1 MKQKLCALLLSAS
14 MLSSLAV
21 PAFAV
26 DASETNAPPSQTP
39 GEDVVYLGVENYG
52 KVTKDEKETFKHRFF
67 VDGAEKTFTIP
78 ADGGKFEIQNKLQ
91 EGYIYDVT
99 IEDGQIT
106 AAEME
111 EGDVAGVLT
120 KVWTDDDSDWRIK
133 VDNESF
139 TINKDAELY
148 DITSKA
154 GGATVQDIKFN
165 ELKQNETVRIVVDS
179 DDHVT
184 KLFRMFIA
192 EDYTAP
198 VSGVPGK
205 QTLKNFLATAMEPVG
220 TALYVYG
227 GTWDWQ
233 DVNSSNQA
241 MTIGLSQSWI
251 DFFQSQ
257 DANYT
262 YKNSANPSESY
273 YPHNAWNQYYYAGI
287 DCSAFVGWSVYN
299 VMNTENSTV
308 ADSNGYVMSATK
320 QAKNFAQTQGW
331 GTWEQKAP
339 FKPEDF
345 KTGDIF
351 SMNGHVWI
359 CLGKCADGSLV
370 ILHSTPSDSING
382 QGGGGVQIN
391 GVGDSENCQ
400 AVKLAEEYMSK
411 YYPQWWDRYHEVY
424 KNFDDYTKYE
434 GENAGK
440 FSWDLKNTLADPDG
454 YANMS
459 ADEILADLFDTYHGE
474 AVYLGVKGYGDR
486 NTNWDHKPTF
496 QHQFFV
502 DGDVRTFTVDADA
515 TYSLQ
520 NQLMEGYVYDIDV
533 TANEVTDVELK
544 DKGHANV
551 VMGEVTAIGKDTITV
566 DGKTLNTADSKTYE
580 ITSKAGGS
588 SVKAASVKVGDS
600 VKVMVNGDQAK
611 TVYKAFVAEEY
622 KAPVSGTP
630 GEKTLK
636 NFLATALT
644 PVGTSLYVYGGSWD
658 WQDVNSSNQSMTIGL
673 SQSWIDFFQSQDAN
687 YTYKYNDDHSESYY
701 PHEQWNQYYYG
712 GIDCSAFVGWSVYN
726 TMHTTN
732 GSVANGDKG
741 YVMSATQ
748 QAKNFAETQKWG
760 TWSQEKPFKPEHFKT
775 GDVFSMN
782 GHVWICLGKCED
794 GSLVILHS
802 TPSDS
807 INGQG
812 GGGVQINGVGDSENC
827 QAVKLAEEY
836 MSKYYPQWWDRYHEV
851 YKNFDDYTK
860 YEGENAGKFSWDL
873 KNTLADPDGYANKK
887 ADEILADLFEG
898 ITIPQQTMEAVYLGV
913 ENYGTVTKN
922 EKESFKHRFF
932 IDGDIKTYTIPA
944 DGGKFE
950 IQNQLQEGYIYD
962 ITVKDEAQV
971 IDVELKDKGH
981 SNVVMGEVTAI
992 GNDTITVNGKTLNT
1006 ADSKTYEITSKAGG
1020 SSVKAATVA
1029 VGDTVKVMVNGDQA
1043 ETVYKAFV
1051 AEEYKAPVSGTP
1063 GKKTLKNFLATAMEP
1078 VGTALYVYGGTWDW
1092 QDVNSSNQSMTI
1104 GLSQSWID
1112 FFQSQDK
1119 TYHYKNPN
1127 PAESYYPHN
1136 AWNQYYYAG
1145 IDCSG
1150 YVGWSVYNLMN
1161 TENSTV
1167 ADNKG
1172 YVMSATGQAKNFAE
1186 VQKWGTFDSGKLKL
1200 KEDGNP
1206 YTDSQGRTYRTF
1218 ADSDFTPGD
1227 IFSMNGHVWI
1237 SLGTCQDGSIVFM
1250 HSTPNTTNGA
1260 GVQISAIGPDKN
1272 CEAYKLANQYMNK
1285 YFPQWSERY
1294 GDQVLCLSFDSY
1306 TDVREK
1312 TDAGKFS
1319 WDLDGVISDPDGYAD
1334 MTPAE
1339 ILADLFHENT
1349 GSSSGGSDHSD
1360 PTYAIRASAGKGGS
1374 ISPKGTVRVEKND
1387 SKTYTI
1393 TADKGYVIADVT
1405 VNGKSVGAV
1414 DSYTFK
1420 NVTSDQ
1426 TIRATFALEGAAE
1439 QPGFSDVSKNDWFYD
1454 AVQDA
1459 VDMGLMAGVSADRF
1473 DPKGTVTRA
1482 MVAQILYAREGKPTV
1497 SGAAAISDVPA
1508 NAWFHNAMQ
1517 WAKGQGVIAGY
1528 PDGRMDPNAPV
1539 TREQLA
1545 VILHSYAQKKG
1556 MNVSKT
1562 ADLSGYADSAAV
1574 SVWAKDAMSWAVGS
1588 GLISGRSASTLA
1600 PAGSATRAECAV
1612 IFTQMFQK

>member
-99 IEDGQIT
+99 IDGDQIT

-120 KVWTDDDSDWRIK
+120 KVWTDDDGDWRIK

-205 QTLKNFLATAMEPVG
+205 QTLKNFLATALTPVG
-220 TALYVYG
+220 TSLYVYG
-227 GTWDWQ
+227 GSWDWQ

-299 VMNTENSTV
+299 VMNTEDSTV
-308 ADSNGYVMSATK
+308 ADNTGYVMSATK
-320 QAKNFAQTQGW
+320 QAKNFAEVQKW
-331 GTWEQKAP
+331 GTWSQEKP
-339 FKPEDF
+339 FKPEHF
-345 KTGDIF
+345 QTGDIF

-359 CLGKCADGSLV
+359 CLGKCEDGSLV

-391 GVGDSENCQ
+391 GVGESKDCQ

-459 ADEILADLFDTYHGE
+459 ADQILADLFDTYHGE
-474 AVYLGVKGYGDR
+474 AVYLGVNGYGDR

-502 DGDVRTFTVDADA
+502 DGDVRTFTVNDEKD
-515 TYSLQ
+515 YSLQ

-544 DKGHANV
+544 DKGHSNV
-551 VMGEVTAIGKDTITV
+551 VMGEVTAIGNDTITV
-566 DGKTLNTADSKTYE
+566 DGKTLNTANAKTYE

-588 SVKAASVKVGDS
+588 SVKDATVKVGDT

-611 TVYKAFVAEEY
+611 TVYKTFVAEEY

-658 WQDVNSSNQSMTIGL
+658 WQDVNSSNQAMTIGL

-687 YTYKYNDDHSESYY
+687 YTYKYNADHSESYY
-701 PHEQWNQYYYG
+701 PHEQWNQYYYA

-748 QAKNFAETQKWG
+748 QAKNFANEQGWG
-760 TWSQEKPFKPEHFKT
+760 TWEQKAPFKPEDFKT
-775 GDVFSMN
+775 GDIFSMN

-836 MSKYYPQWWDRYHEV
+836 MSKYYPQWWERYHKV
-851 YKNFDDYTK
+851 YKNFKDYTK
-860 YEGENAGKFSWDL
+860 YSGDAAGKFSW
-873 KNTLADPDGYANKK
+873 TLGGTLTDPDGYANMS
-887 ADEILADLFEG
+887 ADEILADLF
-898 ITIPQQTMEAVYLGV
+898 
-913 ENYGTVTKN
+913 
-922 EKESFKHRFF
+922 
-932 IDGDIKTYTIPA
+932 
-944 DGGKFE
+944 
-950 IQNQLQEGYIYD
+950 
-962 ITVKDEAQV
+962 
-971 IDVELKDKGH
+971 
-981 SNVVMGEVTAI
+981 
-992 GNDTITVNGKTLNT
+992 
-1006 ADSKTYEITSKAGG
+1006 
-1020 SSVKAATVA
+1020 
-1029 VGDTVKVMVNGDQA
+1029 
-1043 ETVYKAFV
+1043 
-1051 AEEYKAPVSGTP
+1051 
-1063 GKKTLKNFLATAMEP
+1063 
-1078 VGTALYVYGGTWDW
+1078 
-1092 QDVNSSNQSMTI
+1092 QDVRY
-1104 GLSQSWID
+1104 ID
-1112 FFQSQDK
+1112 ASANNGGVISPEGRTNLTRGDSV
-1119 TYHYKNPN
+1119 TYSITPF
-1127 PAESYYPHN
+1127 
-1136 AWNQYYYAG
+1136 
-1145 IDCSG
+1145 SG
-1150 YVGWSVYNLMN
+1150 YHISDVTVDGQSVGAV
-1161 TENSTV
+1161 
-1167 ADNKG
+1167 
-1172 YVMSATGQAKNFAE
+1172 
-1186 VQKWGTFDSGKLKL
+1186 
-1200 KEDGNP
+1200 
-1206 YTDSQGRTYRTF
+1206 
-1218 ADSDFTPGD
+1218 
-1227 IFSMNGHVWI
+1227 
-1237 SLGTCQDGSIVFM
+1237 
-1250 HSTPNTTNGA
+1250 
-1260 GVQISAIGPDKN
+1260 
-1272 CEAYKLANQYMNK
+1272 
-1285 YFPQWSERY
+1285 
-1294 GDQVLCLSFDSY
+1294 DSY
-1306 TDVREK
+1306 TFDNV
-1312 TDAGKFS
+1312 TDNHTIAVTFARDSGGNS
-1319 WDLDGVISDPDGYAD
+1319 G
-1334 MTPAE
+1334 
-1339 ILADLFHENT
+1339 
-1349 GSSSGGSDHSD
+1349 GGSDHSD

-1393 TADKGYVIADVT
+1393 TADKGYAIADVT

-1426 TIRATFALEGAAE
+1426 TIHATFALEGAVE
-1439 QPGFSDVSKNDWFYD
+1439 QSGFADVSKNDWFYD

-1459 VDMGLMAGVSADRF
+1459 VDMGLMAGVSANRF

-1482 MVAQILYAREGKPTV
+1482 MVAQVLYAREGKPAV
-1497 SGAAAISDVPA
+1497 SSAAAISDVPA
-1508 NAWFHNAMQ
+1508 NAWFHDAMQ
-1517 WAKGQGVIAGY
+1517 WAKAQGVIAGY
-1528 PDGRMDPNAPV
+1528 PDGRMEPNAPV

-1545 VILHSYAQKKG
+1545 VILHSYAQKKD
-1556 MNVSKT
+1556 MDLSKT
-1562 ADLSGYADSAAV
+1562 AGLAGYADAADV

>member
-1 MKQKLCALLLSAS
+1 MKKKLCALLLSAS

-21 PAFAV
+21 PAFA
-26 DASETNAPPSQTP
+26 AESGNAPRAAI
-39 GEDVVYLGVENYG
+39 GDDAVYLGVKDYG
-52 KVTKDEKETFKHRFF
+52 RVTKDEKESFEHRFF
-67 VDGAEKTFTIP
+67 VDGHEETFTIP
-78 ADGGKFEIQNKLQ
+78 ADGGKFELQNKLQ
-91 EGYIYDVT
+91 EGYIYDITISGYTVT
-99 IEDGQIT
+99 G
-106 AAEME
+106 AEME

-120 KVWTDDDSDWRIK
+120 KVWTDDDGDWRIK

-165 ELKQNETVRIVVDS
+165 ELKQDETVRIVVDS

-205 QTLKNFLATAMEPVG
+205 LTLKNFLATAMEPVG

-299 VMNTENSTV
+299 VMNTEDSTV
-308 ADSNGYVMSATK
+308 ADNTGYVMSATK
-320 QAKNFAQTQGW
+320 QAKNFAEVQKW
-331 GTWEQKAP
+331 GTWSQEKP
-339 FKPEDF
+339 FKPDHF
-345 KTGDIF
+345 QTGDIF

-359 CLGKCADGSLV
+359 CLGKCDDGSLV

-400 AVKLAEEYMSK
+400 AVKLAEKYMSQ
-411 YYPQWWDRYHEVY
+411 YYPQWWERYHKVY
-424 KNFDDYTKYE
+424 KSFDSYTKY
-434 GENAGK
+434 
-440 FSWDLKNTLADPDG
+440 S
-454 YANMS
+454 
-459 ADEILADLFDTYHGE
+459 
-474 AVYLGVKGYGDR
+474 
-486 NTNWDHKPTF
+486 
-496 QHQFFV
+496 
-502 DGDVRTFTVDADA
+502 
-515 TYSLQ
+515 
-520 NQLMEGYVYDIDV
+520 
-533 TANEVTDVELK
+533 
-544 DKGHANV
+544 
-551 VMGEVTAIGKDTITV
+551 GKD
-566 DGKTLNTADSKTYE
+566 
-580 ITSKAGGS
+580 
-588 SVKAASVKVGDS
+588 
-600 VKVMVNGDQAK
+600 
-611 TVYKAFVAEEY
+611 
-622 KAPVSGTP
+622 
-630 GEKTLK
+630 
-636 NFLATALT
+636 
-644 PVGTSLYVYGGSWD
+644 
-658 WQDVNSSNQSMTIGL
+658 
-673 SQSWIDFFQSQDAN
+673 
-687 YTYKYNDDHSESYY
+687 
-701 PHEQWNQYYYG
+701 
-712 GIDCSAFVGWSVYN
+712 
-726 TMHTTN
+726 
-732 GSVANGDKG
+732 
-741 YVMSATQ
+741 
-748 QAKNFAETQKWG
+748 
-760 TWSQEKPFKPEHFKT
+760 
-775 GDVFSMN
+775 
-782 GHVWICLGKCED
+782 
-794 GSLVILHS
+794 
-802 TPSDS
+802 
-807 INGQG
+807 
-812 GGGVQINGVGDSENC
+812 
-827 QAVKLAEEY
+827 
-836 MSKYYPQWWDRYHEV
+836 
-851 YKNFDDYTK
+851 
-860 YEGENAGKFSWDL
+860 AGKFSWDL

-971 IDVELKDKGH
+971 VDVELKDKGH
-981 SNVVMGEVTAI
+981 NDVVMGEVTAI
-992 GNDTITVNGKTLNT
+992 GENTITVNGKTLNT

>member
-1 MKQKLCALLLSAS
+1 MKKKLCALLLSAS

-26 DASETNAPPSQTP
+26 DASETNAPPRQTD
-39 GEDVVYLGVENYG
+39 GEDVVYLGVKDYG
-52 KVTKDEKETFKHRFF
+52 TVTKDDKENFVHRFSVDGKEKE
-67 VDGAEKTFTIP
+67 FTIP

-99 IEDGQIT
+99 IDDGQIT

-120 KVWTDDDSDWRIK
+120 KVKSASKQIYI
-133 VDNESF
+133 DNESF
-139 TINKDAELY
+139 TVNDDAELY
-148 DITSKA
+148 DIDAQA
-154 GGATVQDIKFN
+154 GGATVTKITFD
-165 ELKQNETVRIVVDS
+165 ELKVNDTVRIVVDS

-184 KLFRMFIA
+184 KLFRMFVA

-205 QTLKNFLATAMEPVG
+205 LTLKNFLATAMEPVG
-220 TALYVYG
+220 TALYIYG

-233 DVNSSNQA
+233 DAASSNQA
-241 MTIGLSQSWI
+241 STIGLSQSWI

-257 DANYT
+257 NADYT
-262 YKNSANPSESY
+262 YKNEANPSESY

-287 DCSAFVGWSVYN
+287 DCSAYVAWAAYN
-299 VMNTENSTV
+299 IMNTESGNE
-308 ADSNGYVMSATK
+308 GYVMSSTK
-320 QAKNFAQTQGW
+320 MAKNFAEEQGW
-331 GTWEQKAP
+331 GTWEQKDFTPAD
-339 FKPEDF
+339 FKP
-345 KTGDIF
+345 GDIF

-359 CLGKCADGSLV
+359 CLGKCDDGSLV

-400 AVKLAEEYMSK
+400 AVKLAEKYMSQ
-411 YYPQWWDRYHEVY
+411 YYPQWWERYHKVY
-424 KNFDDYTKYE
+424 KSFDSYTKY
-434 GENAGK
+434 
-440 FSWDLKNTLADPDG
+440 S
-454 YANMS
+454 
-459 ADEILADLFDTYHGE
+459 
-474 AVYLGVKGYGDR
+474 
-486 NTNWDHKPTF
+486 
-496 QHQFFV
+496 
-502 DGDVRTFTVDADA
+502 
-515 TYSLQ
+515 
-520 NQLMEGYVYDIDV
+520 
-533 TANEVTDVELK
+533 
-544 DKGHANV
+544 
-551 VMGEVTAIGKDTITV
+551 GKD
-566 DGKTLNTADSKTYE
+566 
-580 ITSKAGGS
+580 
-588 SVKAASVKVGDS
+588 
-600 VKVMVNGDQAK
+600 
-611 TVYKAFVAEEY
+611 
-622 KAPVSGTP
+622 
-630 GEKTLK
+630 
-636 NFLATALT
+636 
-644 PVGTSLYVYGGSWD
+644 
-658 WQDVNSSNQSMTIGL
+658 
-673 SQSWIDFFQSQDAN
+673 
-687 YTYKYNDDHSESYY
+687 
-701 PHEQWNQYYYG
+701 
-712 GIDCSAFVGWSVYN
+712 
-726 TMHTTN
+726 
-732 GSVANGDKG
+732 
-741 YVMSATQ
+741 
-748 QAKNFAETQKWG
+748 
-760 TWSQEKPFKPEHFKT
+760 
-775 GDVFSMN
+775 
-782 GHVWICLGKCED
+782 
-794 GSLVILHS
+794 
-802 TPSDS
+802 
-807 INGQG
+807 
-812 GGGVQINGVGDSENC
+812 
-827 QAVKLAEEY
+827 
-836 MSKYYPQWWDRYHEV
+836 
-851 YKNFDDYTK
+851 
-860 YEGENAGKFSWDL
+860 AGKFSWDL

-1119 TYHYKNPN
+1119 TYHYKNPD

-1172 YVMSATGQAKNFAE
+1172 YVMSATKQAGVFASNE
-1186 VQKWGTFDSGKLKL
+1186 GWGTMDMGDVLMDETTGKPWVD
-1200 KEDGNP
+1200 EDG
-1206 YTDSQGRTYRTF
+1206 DGRRIYEGHEF
-1218 ADSDFTPGD
+1218 KPGD

-1237 SLGTCQDGSIVFM
+1237 SLGTCKDGSIVFM

-1260 GVQISAIGPDKN
+1260 GVQISAIGPNKN

-1294 GDQVLCLSFDSY
+1294 GDQVLCLTFDSY
-1306 TDVREK
+1306 TKVYGDY
-1312 TDAGKFS
+1312 AGKFS
-1319 WDLDGVISDPDGYAD
+1319 WNLKNGVISDPDGYAD

-1393 TADKGYVIADVT
+1393 TADKGYAIADVT

-1588 GLISGRSASTLA
+1588 GLISGRSATTLA

>member
-1 MKQKLCALLLSAS
+1 MKKKLCALLLSAS

-26 DASETNAPPSQTP
+26 DASETNAPPRQTD
-39 GEDVVYLGVENYG
+39 GEDVVYLGVKDYG
-52 KVTKDEKETFKHRFF
+52 TVTKDDKENFVHRFSVDGKEKE
-67 VDGAEKTFTIP
+67 FTIP

-99 IEDGQIT
+99 IDDGQIT

-120 KVWTDDDSDWRIK
+120 KVKSASKQIYI
-133 VDNESF
+133 DNESF
-139 TINKDAELY
+139 TVNDDAELY
-148 DITSKA
+148 DIDAQA
-154 GGATVQDIKFN
+154 GGATVTKITFD
-165 ELKQNETVRIVVDS
+165 ELKVNDTVRIVVDS

-184 KLFRMFIA
+184 KLFRMFVA

-205 QTLKNFLATAMEPVG
+205 LTLKNFLATAMEPVG
-220 TALYVYG
+220 TALYIYG

-233 DVNSSNQA
+233 DAASSNQA
-241 MTIGLSQSWI
+241 STIGLSQSWI

-257 DANYT
+257 NADYT
-262 YKNSANPSESY
+262 YKNEANPSESY

-287 DCSAFVGWSVYN
+287 DCSAYVAWAAYN
-299 VMNTENSTV
+299 IMNTESGNE
-308 ADSNGYVMSATK
+308 GYVMSSTK
-320 QAKNFAQTQGW
+320 MAKNFAEEQGW
-331 GTWEQKAP
+331 GTWEQKDFTPAD
-339 FKPEDF
+339 FKP
-345 KTGDIF
+345 GDIF

-359 CLGKCADGSLV
+359 CLGKCDDGSLV

-400 AVKLAEEYMSK
+400 AVKLAEKYMSQ
-411 YYPQWWDRYHEVY
+411 YYPQWWERYHKVY
-424 KNFDDYTKYE
+424 KSFDSYTKY
-434 GENAGK
+434 
-440 FSWDLKNTLADPDG
+440 S
-454 YANMS
+454 
-459 ADEILADLFDTYHGE
+459 
-474 AVYLGVKGYGDR
+474 
-486 NTNWDHKPTF
+486 
-496 QHQFFV
+496 
-502 DGDVRTFTVDADA
+502 
-515 TYSLQ
+515 
-520 NQLMEGYVYDIDV
+520 
-533 TANEVTDVELK
+533 
-544 DKGHANV
+544 
-551 VMGEVTAIGKDTITV
+551 GKD
-566 DGKTLNTADSKTYE
+566 
-580 ITSKAGGS
+580 
-588 SVKAASVKVGDS
+588 
-600 VKVMVNGDQAK
+600 
-611 TVYKAFVAEEY
+611 
-622 KAPVSGTP
+622 
-630 GEKTLK
+630 
-636 NFLATALT
+636 
-644 PVGTSLYVYGGSWD
+644 
-658 WQDVNSSNQSMTIGL
+658 
-673 SQSWIDFFQSQDAN
+673 
-687 YTYKYNDDHSESYY
+687 
-701 PHEQWNQYYYG
+701 
-712 GIDCSAFVGWSVYN
+712 
-726 TMHTTN
+726 
-732 GSVANGDKG
+732 
-741 YVMSATQ
+741 
-748 QAKNFAETQKWG
+748 
-760 TWSQEKPFKPEHFKT
+760 
-775 GDVFSMN
+775 
-782 GHVWICLGKCED
+782 
-794 GSLVILHS
+794 
-802 TPSDS
+802 
-807 INGQG
+807 
-812 GGGVQINGVGDSENC
+812 
-827 QAVKLAEEY
+827 
-836 MSKYYPQWWDRYHEV
+836 
-851 YKNFDDYTK
+851 
-860 YEGENAGKFSWDL
+860 AGKFSWDL

-944 DGGKFE
+944 DGSKFE

-971 IDVELKDKGH
+971 VDVELKDKGH
-981 SNVVMGEVTAI
+981 NDVVMGEVTAI
-992 GNDTITVNGKTLNT
+992 GENTITVNGKTLNT

-1172 YVMSATGQAKNFAE
+1172 YVMSATKQAGVFASNE
-1186 VQKWGTFDSGKLKL
+1186 GWGTMDMGDVLMDETTGKPWVD
-1200 KEDGNP
+1200 EDG
-1206 YTDSQGRTYRTF
+1206 DGRRIYEGHEF
-1218 ADSDFTPGD
+1218 KPGD

-1237 SLGTCQDGSIVFM
+1237 SLGTCKDGSIVFM

-1260 GVQISAIGPDKN
+1260 GVQISAIGPNKN

-1294 GDQVLCLSFDSY
+1294 GDQVLCLTFDSY
-1306 TDVREK
+1306 TKVYGDY
-1312 TDAGKFS
+1312 AGKFS
-1319 WDLDGVISDPDGYAD
+1319 WNLKNGVISDPDGYAD

-1393 TADKGYVIADVT
+1393 TADKGYAIADVT

>member
-1 MKQKLCALLLSAS
+1 MKKKLCALLLSAS

-21 PAFAV
+21 PAFA
-26 DASETNAPPSQTP
+26 AESGNAPRAAI
-39 GEDVVYLGVENYG
+39 GDDAVYLGVKDYG
-52 KVTKDEKETFKHRFF
+52 RVTKDEKESFEHRFF
-67 VDGAEKTFTIP
+67 VDGHEETFTIP
-78 ADGGKFEIQNKLQ
+78 ADGGKFELQNKLQ
-91 EGYIYDVT
+91 EGYIYDITISGYTVT
-99 IEDGQIT
+99 G
-106 AAEME
+106 AEME

-120 KVWTDDDSDWRIK
+120 KVWTDDDGDWRIK

-165 ELKQNETVRIVVDS
+165 ELKQDETVRIVVDS

-205 QTLKNFLATAMEPVG
+205 LTLKNFLATAMEPVG

-299 VMNTENSTV
+299 VMNTEDSTV
-308 ADSNGYVMSATK
+308 ADNTGYVMSATK

-345 KTGDIF
+345 KTGDI
-351 SMNGHVWI
+351 
-359 CLGKCADGSLV
+359 
-370 ILHSTPSDSING
+370 
-382 QGGGGVQIN
+382 
-391 GVGDSENCQ
+391 
-400 AVKLAEEYMSK
+400 
-411 YYPQWWDRYHEVY
+411 
-424 KNFDDYTKYE
+424 
-434 GENAGK
+434 
-440 FSWDLKNTLADPDG
+440 
-454 YANMS
+454 
-459 ADEILADLFDTYHGE
+459 
-474 AVYLGVKGYGDR
+474 
-486 NTNWDHKPTF
+486 
-496 QHQFFV
+496 
-502 DGDVRTFTVDADA
+502 
-515 TYSLQ
+515 
-520 NQLMEGYVYDIDV
+520 
-533 TANEVTDVELK
+533 
-544 DKGHANV
+544 
-551 VMGEVTAIGKDTITV
+551 
-566 DGKTLNTADSKTYE
+566 
-580 ITSKAGGS
+580 
-588 SVKAASVKVGDS
+588 
-600 VKVMVNGDQAK
+600 
-611 TVYKAFVAEEY
+611 
-622 KAPVSGTP
+622 
-630 GEKTLK
+630 
-636 NFLATALT
+636 
-644 PVGTSLYVYGGSWD
+644 
-658 WQDVNSSNQSMTIGL
+658 
-673 SQSWIDFFQSQDAN
+673 
-687 YTYKYNDDHSESYY
+687 
-701 PHEQWNQYYYG
+701 
-712 GIDCSAFVGWSVYN
+712 
-726 TMHTTN
+726 
-732 GSVANGDKG
+732 
-741 YVMSATQ
+741 
-748 QAKNFAETQKWG
+748 
-760 TWSQEKPFKPEHFKT
+760 
-775 GDVFSMN
+775 FSMN

-827 QAVKLAEEY
+827 QAVKLAEKY
-836 MSKYYPQWWDRYHEV
+836 MSQYYPQWWERYHKV
-851 YKNFDDYTK
+851 YKSFDSYTK
-860 YEGENAGKFSWDL
+860 YSGKDAGKFSWDL

-944 DGGKFE
+944 DGSKFE

-971 IDVELKDKGH
+971 VDVELKDKGH
-981 SNVVMGEVTAI
+981 NDVVMGEVTAI
-992 GNDTITVNGKTLNT
+992 GENTITVNGKTLNT

-1172 YVMSATGQAKNFAE
+1172 YVMSATKQAGVFASNE
-1186 VQKWGTFDSGKLKL
+1186 GWGTMDMGDVLMDETTGKPWVD
-1200 KEDGNP
+1200 EDG
-1206 YTDSQGRTYRTF
+1206 DGRRIYEGHEF
-1218 ADSDFTPGD
+1218 KPGD

-1237 SLGTCQDGSIVFM
+1237 SLGTCKDGSIVFM

-1260 GVQISAIGPDKN
+1260 GVQISAIGPNKN

-1294 GDQVLCLSFDSY
+1294 GDQVLCLTFDSY
-1306 TDVREK
+1306 TKVYGDY
-1312 TDAGKFS
+1312 AGKFS
-1319 WDLDGVISDPDGYAD
+1319 WNLKNGVISDPDGYAD

-1393 TADKGYVIADVT
+1393 TADKGYAIADVT
-1405 VNGKSVGAV
+1405 VNDKSVGAV

>member
-1 MKQKLCALLLSAS
+1 
-14 MLSSLAV
+14 
-21 PAFAV
+21 
-26 DASETNAPPSQTP
+26 
-39 GEDVVYLGVENYG
+39 
-52 KVTKDEKETFKHRFF
+52 
-67 VDGAEKTFTIP
+67 
-78 ADGGKFEIQNKLQ
+78 
-91 EGYIYDVT
+91 
-99 IEDGQIT
+99 
-106 AAEME
+106 
-111 EGDVAGVLT
+111 
-120 KVWTDDDSDWRIK
+120 
-133 VDNESF
+133 
-139 TINKDAELY
+139 
-148 DITSKA
+148 
-154 GGATVQDIKFN
+154 
-165 ELKQNETVRIVVDS
+165 
-179 DDHVT
+179 
-184 KLFRMFIA
+184 
-192 EDYTAP
+192 
-198 VSGVPGK
+198 
-205 QTLKNFLATAMEPVG
+205 
-220 TALYVYG
+220 
-227 GTWDWQ
+227 
-233 DVNSSNQA
+233 
-241 MTIGLSQSWI
+241 
-251 DFFQSQ
+251 
-257 DANYT
+257 
-262 YKNSANPSESY
+262 
-273 YPHNAWNQYYYAGI
+273 
-287 DCSAFVGWSVYN
+287 
-299 VMNTENSTV
+299 
-308 ADSNGYVMSATK
+308 
-320 QAKNFAQTQGW
+320 
-331 GTWEQKAP
+331 
-339 FKPEDF
+339 
-345 KTGDIF
+345 
-351 SMNGHVWI
+351 
-359 CLGKCADGSLV
+359 
-370 ILHSTPSDSING
+370 
-382 QGGGGVQIN
+382 
-391 GVGDSENCQ
+391 
-400 AVKLAEEYMSK
+400 
-411 YYPQWWDRYHEVY
+411 
-424 KNFDDYTKYE
+424 
-434 GENAGK
+434 
-440 FSWDLKNTLADPDG
+440 
-454 YANMS
+454 MS

-827 QAVKLAEEY
+827 QAVKLAEKY
-836 MSKYYPQWWDRYHEV
+836 MSQYYPQWWERYHKV
-851 YKNFDDYTK
+851 YKSFDSYTK
-860 YEGENAGKFSWDL
+860 YSGKDAGKFSWDL

-1172 YVMSATGQAKNFAE
+1172 YVMSATKQAGVFASNE
-1186 VQKWGTFDSGKLKL
+1186 GWGTMDMGDVLMDETTGKPWVD
-1200 KEDGNP
+1200 EDG
-1206 YTDSQGRTYRTF
+1206 DGRRIYEGHEF
-1218 ADSDFTPGD
+1218 KPGD

-1237 SLGTCQDGSIVFM
+1237 SLGTCKDGSIVFM

-1260 GVQISAIGPDKN
+1260 GVQISAIGPNKN

-1294 GDQVLCLSFDSY
+1294 GDQVLCLTFDSY
-1306 TDVREK
+1306 TKVYGDY
-1312 TDAGKFS
+1312 AGKFS
-1319 WDLDGVISDPDGYAD
+1319 WNLKNGVISDPDGYAD

-1393 TADKGYVIADVT
+1393 TADKGYAIADVT

>member
-1 MKQKLCALLLSAS
+1 MKKKLCALLLSAS

-21 PAFAV
+21 PAFA
-26 DASETNAPPSQTP
+26 AESGNAPRAAI
-39 GEDVVYLGVENYG
+39 GDDAVYLGVKDYG
-52 KVTKDEKETFKHRFF
+52 RVTKDEKESFEHRFF
-67 VDGAEKTFTIP
+67 VDGHEETFTIP
-78 ADGGKFEIQNKLQ
+78 ADGGKFELQNKLQ
-91 EGYIYDVT
+91 EGYIYDITISGYTVT
-99 IEDGQIT
+99 G
-106 AAEME
+106 AEME

-120 KVWTDDDSDWRIK
+120 KVWTDDDGDWRIK

-165 ELKQNETVRIVVDS
+165 ELKQDETVRIVVDS

-205 QTLKNFLATAMEPVG
+205 LTLKNFLATAMEPVG

-262 YKNSANPSESY
+262 YKYNADHSESY
-273 YPHNAWNQYYYAGI
+273 YPHEQWNQYYYAGI

-359 CLGKCADGSLV
+359 CLGKC
-370 ILHSTPSDSING
+370 
-382 QGGGGVQIN
+382 
-391 GVGDSENCQ
+391 
-400 AVKLAEEYMSK
+400 
-411 YYPQWWDRYHEVY
+411 
-424 KNFDDYTKYE
+424 
-434 GENAGK
+434 
-440 FSWDLKNTLADPDG
+440 
-454 YANMS
+454 
-459 ADEILADLFDTYHGE
+459 
-474 AVYLGVKGYGDR
+474 
-486 NTNWDHKPTF
+486 
-496 QHQFFV
+496 
-502 DGDVRTFTVDADA
+502 
-515 TYSLQ
+515 
-520 NQLMEGYVYDIDV
+520 
-533 TANEVTDVELK
+533 
-544 DKGHANV
+544 
-551 VMGEVTAIGKDTITV
+551 
-566 DGKTLNTADSKTYE
+566 
-580 ITSKAGGS
+580 
-588 SVKAASVKVGDS
+588 
-600 VKVMVNGDQAK
+600 
-611 TVYKAFVAEEY
+611 
-622 KAPVSGTP
+622 
-630 GEKTLK
+630 
-636 NFLATALT
+636 
-644 PVGTSLYVYGGSWD
+644 
-658 WQDVNSSNQSMTIGL
+658 
-673 SQSWIDFFQSQDAN
+673 
-687 YTYKYNDDHSESYY
+687 
-701 PHEQWNQYYYG
+701 
-712 GIDCSAFVGWSVYN
+712 
-726 TMHTTN
+726 
-732 GSVANGDKG
+732 
-741 YVMSATQ
+741 
-748 QAKNFAETQKWG
+748 
-760 TWSQEKPFKPEHFKT
+760 
-775 GDVFSMN
+775 
-782 GHVWICLGKCED
+782 ED

-827 QAVKLAEEY
+827 QAVKLAEKY
-836 MSKYYPQWWDRYHEV
+836 MSQYYPQWWERYHKV
-851 YKNFDDYTK
+851 YKSFDSYTK
-860 YEGENAGKFSWDL
+860 YSGKDAGKFSWDL

-944 DGGKFE
+944 DGSKFE

-971 IDVELKDKGH
+971 VDVELKDKGH
-981 SNVVMGEVTAI
+981 NDVVMGEVTAI
-992 GNDTITVNGKTLNT
+992 GENTITVNGKTLNT

-1172 YVMSATGQAKNFAE
+1172 YVMSATKQAGVFASNE
-1186 VQKWGTFDSGKLKL
+1186 GWGTMDMGDVLMDETTGKPWVD
-1200 KEDGNP
+1200 EDG
-1206 YTDSQGRTYRTF
+1206 DGRRIYEGHEF
-1218 ADSDFTPGD
+1218 KPGD

-1237 SLGTCQDGSIVFM
+1237 SLGTCKDGSIVFM

-1260 GVQISAIGPDKN
+1260 GVQISAIGPNKN

-1294 GDQVLCLSFDSY
+1294 GDQVLCLTFDSY
-1306 TDVREK
+1306 TKVYGDY
-1312 TDAGKFS
+1312 AGKFS
-1319 WDLDGVISDPDGYAD
+1319 WNLKNGVISDPDGYAD

-1393 TADKGYVIADVT
+1393 TADKGYAIADVT

>member
-1 MKQKLCALLLSAS
+1 MKKKLCALLLSAS

-26 DASETNAPPSQTP
+26 DASETNAPPRQTD
-39 GEDVVYLGVENYG
+39 GEDVVYLGVKDYG
-52 KVTKDEKETFKHRFF
+52 TVTKDDKENFVHRFSVDGKEKE
-67 VDGAEKTFTIP
+67 FTIP

-91 EGYIYDVT
+91 EGYIDEVT
-99 IEDGQIT
+99 IDDGQIT

-120 KVWTDDDSDWRIK
+120 KVKSASKQIYI
-133 VDNESF
+133 DNESF
-139 TINKDAELY
+139 TVNDDAELY
-148 DITSKA
+148 DIDAQA
-154 GGATVQDIKFN
+154 GGATVTKITFD
-165 ELKQNETVRIVVDS
+165 ELKVNDTVRIVVDS

-184 KLFRMFIA
+184 KLFRMFVA

-205 QTLKNFLATAMEPVG
+205 LTLKNFLATAMEPVG
-220 TALYVYG
+220 TALYIYG

-233 DVNSSNQA
+233 DAASSNQA
-241 MTIGLSQSWI
+241 STIGLSQSWI

-257 DANYT
+257 NADYT
-262 YKNSANPSESY
+262 YKNEANPSESY

-287 DCSAFVGWSVYN
+287 DCSAYVAWAAYN
-299 VMNTENSTV
+299 IMNTESGNE
-308 ADSNGYVMSATK
+308 GYVMSSTK
-320 QAKNFAQTQGW
+320 MAKNFAEEQGW
-331 GTWEQKAP
+331 GTWEQKDFTPAD
-339 FKPEDF
+339 FKP
-345 KTGDIF
+345 GDIF

-359 CLGKCADGSLV
+359 CLGKCDDGSLV

-400 AVKLAEEYMSK
+400 AVKLAEKYMSQ
-411 YYPQWWDRYHEVY
+411 YYPQWWERYHKVY
-424 KNFDDYTKYE
+424 KSFDSYTKY
-434 GENAGK
+434 
-440 FSWDLKNTLADPDG
+440 S
-454 YANMS
+454 
-459 ADEILADLFDTYHGE
+459 
-474 AVYLGVKGYGDR
+474 
-486 NTNWDHKPTF
+486 
-496 QHQFFV
+496 
-502 DGDVRTFTVDADA
+502 
-515 TYSLQ
+515 
-520 NQLMEGYVYDIDV
+520 
-533 TANEVTDVELK
+533 
-544 DKGHANV
+544 
-551 VMGEVTAIGKDTITV
+551 GKD
-566 DGKTLNTADSKTYE
+566 
-580 ITSKAGGS
+580 
-588 SVKAASVKVGDS
+588 
-600 VKVMVNGDQAK
+600 
-611 TVYKAFVAEEY
+611 
-622 KAPVSGTP
+622 
-630 GEKTLK
+630 
-636 NFLATALT
+636 
-644 PVGTSLYVYGGSWD
+644 
-658 WQDVNSSNQSMTIGL
+658 
-673 SQSWIDFFQSQDAN
+673 
-687 YTYKYNDDHSESYY
+687 
-701 PHEQWNQYYYG
+701 
-712 GIDCSAFVGWSVYN
+712 
-726 TMHTTN
+726 
-732 GSVANGDKG
+732 
-741 YVMSATQ
+741 
-748 QAKNFAETQKWG
+748 
-760 TWSQEKPFKPEHFKT
+760 
-775 GDVFSMN
+775 
-782 GHVWICLGKCED
+782 
-794 GSLVILHS
+794 
-802 TPSDS
+802 
-807 INGQG
+807 
-812 GGGVQINGVGDSENC
+812 
-827 QAVKLAEEY
+827 
-836 MSKYYPQWWDRYHEV
+836 
-851 YKNFDDYTK
+851 
-860 YEGENAGKFSWDL
+860 AGKFSWDL

-1172 YVMSATGQAKNFAE
+1172 YVMSATKQAGVFASNE
-1186 VQKWGTFDSGKLKL
+1186 GWGTMDMGDVLMDETTGKPWVD
-1200 KEDGNP
+1200 EDG
-1206 YTDSQGRTYRTF
+1206 DGRRIYEGHEF
-1218 ADSDFTPGD
+1218 KPGD

-1237 SLGTCQDGSIVFM
+1237 SLGTCKDGSIVFM

-1260 GVQISAIGPDKN
+1260 GVQISAIGPNKN

-1294 GDQVLCLSFDSY
+1294 GDQVLCLTFDSY
-1306 TDVREK
+1306 TKVYGDY
-1312 TDAGKFS
+1312 AGKFS
-1319 WDLDGVISDPDGYAD
+1319 WNLKNGVISDPDGYAD

-1393 TADKGYVIADVT
+1393 TADKGYAIADVT

-1588 GLISGRSASTLA
+1588 GLISGRSATTLA

>member
-1 MKQKLCALLLSAS
+1 MKKKLCALLLSAS

-26 DASETNAPPSQTP
+26 DASETNAPPRQTD
-39 GEDVVYLGVENYG
+39 GEDVVYLGVKDYG
-52 KVTKDEKETFKHRFF
+52 TVTKDDKENFVHRFSVDGKEKE
-67 VDGAEKTFTIP
+67 FTIP

-99 IEDGQIT
+99 IDDGQIT

-120 KVWTDDDSDWRIK
+120 KVKSASKQIYI
-133 VDNESF
+133 DNESF
-139 TINKDAELY
+139 TVNDDAELY
-148 DITSKA
+148 DIDAQA
-154 GGATVQDIKFN
+154 GGATVTKITFD
-165 ELKQNETVRIVVDS
+165 ELKVNDTVRIVVDS

-184 KLFRMFIA
+184 KLFRMFVA

-205 QTLKNFLATAMEPVG
+205 LTLKNFLATAMEPVG
-220 TALYVYG
+220 TALYIYG

-233 DVNSSNQA
+233 DAASSNQA
-241 MTIGLSQSWI
+241 STIGLSQSWI

-257 DANYT
+257 NADYT
-262 YKNSANPSESY
+262 YKNEANPSESY

-287 DCSAFVGWSVYN
+287 DCSAYVAWAAYN
-299 VMNTENSTV
+299 IMNTESGNE
-308 ADSNGYVMSATK
+308 GYVMSSTK
-320 QAKNFAQTQGW
+320 MAKNFAEEQGW
-331 GTWEQKAP
+331 GTWEQKDFTPAD
-339 FKPEDF
+339 FKP
-345 KTGDIF
+345 GDIF

-359 CLGKCADGSLV
+359 CLGKCDDGSLV

-400 AVKLAEEYMSK
+400 AVKLAEKYMSQ
-411 YYPQWWDRYHEVY
+411 YYPQWWERYHKVY
-424 KNFDDYTKYE
+424 KSFDSYTKY
-434 GENAGK
+434 
-440 FSWDLKNTLADPDG
+440 S
-454 YANMS
+454 
-459 ADEILADLFDTYHGE
+459 
-474 AVYLGVKGYGDR
+474 
-486 NTNWDHKPTF
+486 
-496 QHQFFV
+496 
-502 DGDVRTFTVDADA
+502 
-515 TYSLQ
+515 
-520 NQLMEGYVYDIDV
+520 
-533 TANEVTDVELK
+533 
-544 DKGHANV
+544 
-551 VMGEVTAIGKDTITV
+551 GKD
-566 DGKTLNTADSKTYE
+566 
-580 ITSKAGGS
+580 
-588 SVKAASVKVGDS
+588 
-600 VKVMVNGDQAK
+600 
-611 TVYKAFVAEEY
+611 
-622 KAPVSGTP
+622 
-630 GEKTLK
+630 
-636 NFLATALT
+636 
-644 PVGTSLYVYGGSWD
+644 
-658 WQDVNSSNQSMTIGL
+658 
-673 SQSWIDFFQSQDAN
+673 
-687 YTYKYNDDHSESYY
+687 
-701 PHEQWNQYYYG
+701 
-712 GIDCSAFVGWSVYN
+712 
-726 TMHTTN
+726 
-732 GSVANGDKG
+732 
-741 YVMSATQ
+741 
-748 QAKNFAETQKWG
+748 
-760 TWSQEKPFKPEHFKT
+760 
-775 GDVFSMN
+775 
-782 GHVWICLGKCED
+782 
-794 GSLVILHS
+794 
-802 TPSDS
+802 
-807 INGQG
+807 
-812 GGGVQINGVGDSENC
+812 
-827 QAVKLAEEY
+827 
-836 MSKYYPQWWDRYHEV
+836 
-851 YKNFDDYTK
+851 
-860 YEGENAGKFSWDL
+860 AGKFSWDL

-1172 YVMSATGQAKNFAE
+1172 YVMSATKQAGVFASNE
-1186 VQKWGTFDSGKLKL
+1186 GWGTMDMGDVLMDETTGKPWVD
-1200 KEDGNP
+1200 EDG
-1206 YTDSQGRTYRTF
+1206 DGRRIYEGHEF
-1218 ADSDFTPGD
+1218 KPGD

-1237 SLGTCQDGSIVFM
+1237 SLGTCKDGSIVFM

-1260 GVQISAIGPDKN
+1260 GVQISAIGPNKN

-1294 GDQVLCLSFDSY
+1294 GDQVLCLTFDSY
-1306 TDVREK
+1306 TKVYGDYP
-1312 TDAGKFS
+1312 GKFS
-1319 WDLDGVISDPDGYAD
+1319 WNLKNGVISDPDGYAD

-1393 TADKGYVIADVT
+1393 TADKGYAIADVT

-1588 GLISGRSASTLA
+1588 GLISGRSATTLA

>member
-1 MKQKLCALLLSAS
+1 MKKKLCALLLSAS

-26 DASETNAPPSQTP
+26 DASETNAPPRQTD
-39 GEDVVYLGVENYG
+39 GEDVVYLGVKDYG
-52 KVTKDEKETFKHRFF
+52 TVTKDDKENFVHRFSVDGKEKE
-67 VDGAEKTFTIP
+67 FTIP

-99 IEDGQIT
+99 IDDGQIT

-120 KVWTDDDSDWRIK
+120 KVKSASKQIYI
-133 VDNESF
+133 DNESF
-139 TINKDAELY
+139 TVNDDAELY
-148 DITSKA
+148 DIDAQA
-154 GGATVQDIKFN
+154 GGATVTKITFD
-165 ELKQNETVRIVVDS
+165 ELKVNDTVRIVVDS

-184 KLFRMFIA
+184 KLFRMFVA

-205 QTLKNFLATAMEPVG
+205 LTLKNFLATAMEPVG
-220 TALYVYG
+220 TALYIYG

-233 DVNSSNQA
+233 DAASSNQA
-241 MTIGLSQSWI
+241 STIGLSQSWI

-257 DANYT
+257 NADYT
-262 YKNSANPSESY
+262 YKNEANPSESY

-287 DCSAFVGWSVYN
+287 DCSAYVAWAAYN
-299 VMNTENSTV
+299 IMNTESGNE
-308 ADSNGYVMSATK
+308 GYVMSSTK
-320 QAKNFAQTQGW
+320 MAKNFAEEQGW
-331 GTWEQKAP
+331 GTWEQKDFTPAD
-339 FKPEDF
+339 FKP
-345 KTGDIF
+345 GDIF

-359 CLGKCADGSLV
+359 CLGKCDDGSLV

-400 AVKLAEEYMSK
+400 AVKLAEKYMSQ
-411 YYPQWWDRYHEVY
+411 YYPQWWERYHKVY
-424 KNFDDYTKYE
+424 KSFDSYTKY
-434 GENAGK
+434 
-440 FSWDLKNTLADPDG
+440 S
-454 YANMS
+454 
-459 ADEILADLFDTYHGE
+459 
-474 AVYLGVKGYGDR
+474 
-486 NTNWDHKPTF
+486 
-496 QHQFFV
+496 
-502 DGDVRTFTVDADA
+502 
-515 TYSLQ
+515 
-520 NQLMEGYVYDIDV
+520 
-533 TANEVTDVELK
+533 
-544 DKGHANV
+544 
-551 VMGEVTAIGKDTITV
+551 GKD
-566 DGKTLNTADSKTYE
+566 
-580 ITSKAGGS
+580 
-588 SVKAASVKVGDS
+588 
-600 VKVMVNGDQAK
+600 
-611 TVYKAFVAEEY
+611 
-622 KAPVSGTP
+622 
-630 GEKTLK
+630 
-636 NFLATALT
+636 
-644 PVGTSLYVYGGSWD
+644 
-658 WQDVNSSNQSMTIGL
+658 
-673 SQSWIDFFQSQDAN
+673 
-687 YTYKYNDDHSESYY
+687 
-701 PHEQWNQYYYG
+701 
-712 GIDCSAFVGWSVYN
+712 
-726 TMHTTN
+726 
-732 GSVANGDKG
+732 
-741 YVMSATQ
+741 
-748 QAKNFAETQKWG
+748 
-760 TWSQEKPFKPEHFKT
+760 
-775 GDVFSMN
+775 
-782 GHVWICLGKCED
+782 
-794 GSLVILHS
+794 
-802 TPSDS
+802 
-807 INGQG
+807 
-812 GGGVQINGVGDSENC
+812 
-827 QAVKLAEEY
+827 
-836 MSKYYPQWWDRYHEV
+836 
-851 YKNFDDYTK
+851 
-860 YEGENAGKFSWDL
+860 AGKFSWDL

-1172 YVMSATGQAKNFAE
+1172 YVMSATKQAGVFASNE
-1186 VQKWGTFDSGKLKL
+1186 GWGTMDMGDVLMDETTGKPWVD
-1200 KEDGNP
+1200 EDG
-1206 YTDSQGRTYRTF
+1206 DGRRIYEGHEF
-1218 ADSDFTPGD
+1218 KPGD

-1237 SLGTCQDGSIVFM
+1237 SLGTCKDGSIVFM

-1260 GVQISAIGPDKN
+1260 GVQISAIGPNKN

-1294 GDQVLCLSFDSY
+1294 GDQVLCLTFDSY
-1306 TDVREK
+1306 TKVYGDY
-1312 TDAGKFS
+1312 AGKFS
-1319 WDLDGVISDPDGYAD
+1319 WNLKNGVISDPDGYAD

-1393 TADKGYVIADVT
+1393 TADKGYAIADVT

-1473 DPKGTVTRA
+1473 DPKGIVTRA

-1588 GLISGRSASTLA
+1588 GLISGRSATTLA

>member
-1 MKQKLCALLLSAS
+1 M
-14 MLSSLAV
+14 
-21 PAFAV
+21 
-26 DASETNAPPSQTP
+26 
-39 GEDVVYLGVENYG
+39 ENYG
-52 KVTKDEKETFKHRFF
+52 KVTKNEKESFKHRFF
-67 VDGAEKTFTIP
+67 VDGQEKTFTIP

-99 IEDGQIT
+99 IADGQIT

-120 KVWTDDDSDWRIK
+120 DLNTDRKRIYVDS
-133 VDNESF
+133 ESF
-139 TINKDAELY
+139 TVNNDAELY
-148 DITSKA
+148 DITTKA
-154 GGATVQDIKFN
+154 GGATVAEIKFADLN
-165 ELKQNETVRIVVDS
+165 VGETVRIVVDE

-184 KLFRMFIA
+184 KLFRMFVA

-205 QTLKNFLATAMEPVG
+205 PTLKNFLATAMEPVG

-262 YKNSANPSESY
+262 YKNSDKPSESY
-273 YPHNAWNQYYYAGI
+273 YPHNAWNQYYYAGP
-287 DCSAFVGWSVYN
+287 DCSGYVGWSVYN
-299 VMNTENSTV
+299 LMNTQSGSV
-308 ADSNGYVMSATK
+308 ANGDKGYVMSATK
-320 QAKNFAQTQGW
+320 QAKNFAEEQDW
-331 GTWEQKAP
+331 GTIDYGDVKKNPDGSIFVEQGTDGASNKCHRTFQP
-339 FKPEDF
+339 DDFKP
-345 KTGDIF
+345 GDIF

-370 ILHSTPSDSING
+370 ILHSTPSDSINN

-391 GVGDSENCQ
+391 GVGGSEDCQ
-400 AVKLAEEYMSK
+400 AVKLAEKYMSK
-411 YYPQWWDRYHEVY
+411 YYPEWYSRYHKVY
-424 KNFDDYTKYE
+424 KNFDAYTTVKDNE
-434 GENAGK
+434 IADQPGTFKDPVGGK
-440 FSWDLKNTLADPDG
+440 FSWDLNGTLSDPDG
-454 YANMS
+454 YAGMS
-459 ADEILADLFDTYHGE
+459 ADEILADLF
-474 AVYLGVKGYGDR
+474 K
-486 NTNWDHKPTF
+486 
-496 QHQFFV
+496 
-502 DGDVRTFTVDADA
+502 DA
-515 TYSLQ
+515 
-520 NQLMEGYVYDIDV
+520 
-533 TANEVTDVELK
+533 K
-544 DKGHANV
+544 
-551 VMGEVTAIGKDTITV
+551 
-566 DGKTLNTADSKTYE
+566 
-580 ITSKAGGS
+580 
-588 SVKAASVKVGDS
+588 
-600 VKVMVNGDQAK
+600 
-611 TVYKAFVAEEY
+611 
-622 KAPVSGTP
+622 
-630 GEKTLK
+630 
-636 NFLATALT
+636 
-644 PVGTSLYVYGGSWD
+644 
-658 WQDVNSSNQSMTIGL
+658 
-673 SQSWIDFFQSQDAN
+673 
-687 YTYKYNDDHSESYY
+687 
-701 PHEQWNQYYYG
+701 
-712 GIDCSAFVGWSVYN
+712 
-726 TMHTTN
+726 
-732 GSVANGDKG
+732 
-741 YVMSATQ
+741 
-748 QAKNFAETQKWG
+748 
-760 TWSQEKPFKPEHFKT
+760 
-775 GDVFSMN
+775 
-782 GHVWICLGKCED
+782 
-794 GSLVILHS
+794 
-802 TPSDS
+802 
-807 INGQG
+807 
-812 GGGVQINGVGDSENC
+812 
-827 QAVKLAEEY
+827 
-836 MSKYYPQWWDRYHEV
+836 
-851 YKNFDDYTK
+851 
-860 YEGENAGKFSWDL
+860 
-873 KNTLADPDGYANKK
+873 
-887 ADEILADLFEG
+887 
-898 ITIPQQTMEAVYLGV
+898 IPQQTMEAVYLGV
-913 ENYGTVTKN
+913 EDYGTVTSK
-922 EKESFKHRFF
+922 EKENFRHRFF
-932 IDGDIKTYTIPA
+932 VDGDIKTYTIPA
-944 DGGKFE
+944 NEGKFVL
-950 IQNQLQEGYIYD
+950 QNQLQEGYVYD

-981 SNVVMGEVTAI
+981 NNVVMGEVTAI
-992 GNDTITVNGKTLNT
+992 GENTITVNGKTLNT

-1020 SSVKAATVA
+1020 SSVEVAAAVA
-1029 VGDTVKVMVNGDQA
+1029 VGDTVKVMVNGDNA
-1043 ETVYKAFV
+1043 ETIYKAFV
-1051 AEEYKAPVSGTP
+1051 AEEYKAPVSGKP

-1092 QDVNSSNQSMTI
+1092 QDVNSSNQAMTI
-1104 GLSQSWID
+1104 GLPQSWID
-1112 FFQSQDK
+1112 FFQSQDASY
-1119 TYHYKNPN
+1119 TYKNSDN
-1127 PAESYYPHN
+1127 PSESYYPHKS
-1136 AWNQYYYAG
+1136 WNQYYYAG
-1145 IDCSG
+1145 VDCSG
-1150 YVGWSVYNLMN
+1150 YVGWAVYNLMN

-1167 ADNKG
+1167 ANSEG
-1172 YVMSATGQAKNFAE
+1172 YVMSATKQAKNFAE
-1186 VQKWGTFDSGKLKL
+1186 AQNWGTFDSGKLKL

-1218 ADSDFTPGD
+1218 ADSDFKPGD

-1272 CEAYKLANQYMNK
+1272 CEAYQLANQYMNK
-1285 YFPQWSERY
+1285 YFPEWSERY
-1294 GDQVLCLSFDSY
+1294 GNQVLCLSFDSY
-1306 TDVREK
+1306 TDVREN

-1334 MTPAE
+1334 MTPGE
-1339 ILADLFHENT
+1339 ILADLFGERLPDEG
-1349 GSSSGGSDHSD
+1349 GSSGSGSPSGGSDDSD
-1360 PTYAIRASAGKGGS
+1360 PTYAIRASAGNGGS
-1374 ISPKGTVRVEKND
+1374 ISPKGTVRVEKGD

-1426 TIRATFALEGAAE
+1426 TIRAAFTLEGAAE

-1588 GLISGRSASTLA
+1588 GLISGRSASTLV

>member
-1 MKQKLCALLLSAS
+1 MKKKLCALLLSAS

-21 PAFAV
+21 PAFA
-26 DASETNAPPSQTP
+26 AESGNAPRAAI
-39 GEDVVYLGVENYG
+39 GDDAVYLGVKDYG
-52 KVTKDEKETFKHRFF
+52 RVTKDEKESFEHRFF
-67 VDGAEKTFTIP
+67 VDGHEETFTIP
-78 ADGGKFEIQNKLQ
+78 ADGGKFELQNKLQ
-91 EGYIYDVT
+91 EGYIYDITISGYTVT
-99 IEDGQIT
+99 G
-106 AAEME
+106 AEME

-120 KVWTDDDSDWRIK
+120 KVWTDDDGDWRIK

-165 ELKQNETVRIVVDS
+165 ELKQDETVRIVVDS

-205 QTLKNFLATAMEPVG
+205 LTLKNFLATAMEPVG

-299 VMNTENSTV
+299 VMNTEDSTV
-308 ADSNGYVMSATK
+308 ADNTGYVMSATK
-320 QAKNFAQTQGW
+320 QAKNFA
-331 GTWEQKAP
+331 
-339 FKPEDF
+339 
-345 KTGDIF
+345 
-351 SMNGHVWI
+351 
-359 CLGKCADGSLV
+359 
-370 ILHSTPSDSING
+370 
-382 QGGGGVQIN
+382 
-391 GVGDSENCQ
+391 
-400 AVKLAEEYMSK
+400 
-411 YYPQWWDRYHEVY
+411 EV
-424 KNFDDYTKYE
+424 
-434 GENAGK
+434 
-440 FSWDLKNTLADPDG
+440 
-454 YANMS
+454 
-459 ADEILADLFDTYHGE
+459 
-474 AVYLGVKGYGDR
+474 
-486 NTNWDHKPTF
+486 
-496 QHQFFV
+496 
-502 DGDVRTFTVDADA
+502 
-515 TYSLQ
+515 
-520 NQLMEGYVYDIDV
+520 
-533 TANEVTDVELK
+533 
-544 DKGHANV
+544 
-551 VMGEVTAIGKDTITV
+551 
-566 DGKTLNTADSKTYE
+566 
-580 ITSKAGGS
+580 
-588 SVKAASVKVGDS
+588 
-600 VKVMVNGDQAK
+600 
-611 TVYKAFVAEEY
+611 
-622 KAPVSGTP
+622 
-630 GEKTLK
+630 
-636 NFLATALT
+636 
-644 PVGTSLYVYGGSWD
+644 
-658 WQDVNSSNQSMTIGL
+658 
-673 SQSWIDFFQSQDAN
+673 
-687 YTYKYNDDHSESYY
+687 
-701 PHEQWNQYYYG
+701 
-712 GIDCSAFVGWSVYN
+712 
-726 TMHTTN
+726 
-732 GSVANGDKG
+732 
-741 YVMSATQ
+741 
-748 QAKNFAETQKWG
+748 QKWG
-760 TWSQEKPFKPEHFKT
+760 TWSQEKPFKPDHFQT
-775 GDVFSMN
+775 GDIFSMN

-836 MSKYYPQWWDRYHEV
+836 MSKYYPQWWERYHKV
-851 YKNFDDYTK
+851 YKSFDSYTK
-860 YEGENAGKFSWDL
+860 YSGKDAGKFSWDL

-1172 YVMSATGQAKNFAE
+1172 YVMSATKQAGVFASNE
-1186 VQKWGTFDSGKLKL
+1186 GWGTMDMGDVLMDETTGKPWVD
-1200 KEDGNP
+1200 EDG
-1206 YTDSQGRTYRTF
+1206 DGRRIYEGHEF
-1218 ADSDFTPGD
+1218 KPGD

-1237 SLGTCQDGSIVFM
+1237 SLGTCKDGSIVFM

-1260 GVQISAIGPDKN
+1260 GVQISAIGPNKN

-1294 GDQVLCLSFDSY
+1294 GDQVLCLTFDSY
-1306 TDVREK
+1306 TKVYGDY
-1312 TDAGKFS
+1312 AGKFS
-1319 WDLDGVISDPDGYAD
+1319 WNLKNGVISDPDGYAD

-1393 TADKGYVIADVT
+1393 TADKGYAIADVT

-1588 GLISGRSASTLA
+1588 GLISGRSATTLA

>member
-1 MKQKLCALLLSAS
+1 MKKKLCALLLSAS

-21 PAFAV
+21 PAFA
-26 DASETNAPPSQTP
+26 AESGNAPRAAI
-39 GEDVVYLGVENYG
+39 GDDAVYLGVKDYG
-52 KVTKDEKETFKHRFF
+52 RVTKDEKESFEHRFF
-67 VDGAEKTFTIP
+67 VDGHEETFTIP
-78 ADGGKFEIQNKLQ
+78 ADGGKFELQNKLQ
-91 EGYIYDVT
+91 EGYIYDITISGYTVT
-99 IEDGQIT
+99 G
-106 AAEME
+106 AEME

-120 KVWTDDDSDWRIK
+120 KVWTDDDGDWRIK

-165 ELKQNETVRIVVDS
+165 ELKQDETVRIVVDS

-205 QTLKNFLATAMEPVG
+205 LTLKNFLATAMEPVG

-262 YKNSANPSESY
+262 YKYNADHSESY
-273 YPHNAWNQYYYAGI
+273 YPHEQWNQYYYAGI

-359 CLGKCADGSLV
+359 CLGKCDDGSLV

-400 AVKLAEEYMSK
+400 AVKLAEKYMSQ
-411 YYPQWWDRYHEVY
+411 YYPQWWERYHKVY
-424 KNFDDYTKYE
+424 KSFDSYTKYS
-434 GENAGK
+434 GKDAGK

-636 NFLATALT
+636 NFLSTALT

-687 YTYKYNDDHSESYY
+687 YTYKYNADHSESYY
-701 PHEQWNQYYYG
+701 PHEQWNQYYYA

-726 TMHTTN
+726 VMNTENST
-732 GSVANGDKG
+732 VADSNG
-741 YVMSATQ
+741 YVMSATK
-748 QAKNFAETQKWG
+748 QAKNFAQTQGWG
-760 TWSQEKPFKPEHFKT
+760 TWEQKAPFKPEDFKT
-775 GDVFSMN
+775 GDIFSMN
-782 GHVWICLGKCED
+782 GHVWICLGKCDD

-827 QAVKLAEEY
+827 QAVKLAEKY
-836 MSKYYPQWWDRYHEV
+836 MSQYYPQWWERYHKV
-851 YKNFDDYTK
+851 YKSFEDYTD
-860 YEGENAGKFSWDL
+860 YDRDSNAGKFSW
-873 KNTLADPDGYANKK
+873 TL
-887 ADEILADLFEG
+887 
-898 ITIPQQTMEAVYLGV
+898 
-913 ENYGTVTKN
+913 
-922 EKESFKHRFF
+922 
-932 IDGDIKTYTIPA
+932 
-944 DGGKFE
+944 
-950 IQNQLQEGYIYD
+950 
-962 ITVKDEAQV
+962 
-971 IDVELKDKGH
+971 
-981 SNVVMGEVTAI
+981 
-992 GNDTITVNGKTLNT
+992 
-1006 ADSKTYEITSKAGG
+1006 
-1020 SSVKAATVA
+1020 
-1029 VGDTVKVMVNGDQA
+1029 
-1043 ETVYKAFV
+1043 
-1051 AEEYKAPVSGTP
+1051 
-1063 GKKTLKNFLATAMEP
+1063 
-1078 VGTALYVYGGTWDW
+1078 GGT
-1092 QDVNSSNQSMTI
+1092 
-1104 GLSQSWID
+1104 
-1112 FFQSQDK
+1112 
-1119 TYHYKNPN
+1119 
-1127 PAESYYPHN
+1127 
-1136 AWNQYYYAG
+1136 
-1145 IDCSG
+1145 
-1150 YVGWSVYNLMN
+1150 
-1161 TENSTV
+1161 
-1167 ADNKG
+1167 
-1172 YVMSATGQAKNFAE
+1172 
-1186 VQKWGTFDSGKLKL
+1186 
-1200 KEDGNP
+1200 
-1206 YTDSQGRTYRTF
+1206 
-1218 ADSDFTPGD
+1218 
-1227 IFSMNGHVWI
+1227 
-1237 SLGTCQDGSIVFM
+1237 
-1250 HSTPNTTNGA
+1250 
-1260 GVQISAIGPDKN
+1260 
-1272 CEAYKLANQYMNK
+1272 
-1285 YFPQWSERY
+1285 
-1294 GDQVLCLSFDSY
+1294 
-1306 TDVREK
+1306 
-1312 TDAGKFS
+1312 
-1319 WDLDGVISDPDGYAD
+1319 ISDPDGYAD
-1334 MTPAE
+1334 MKADA
-1339 ILADLFHENT
+1339 ILADLFQDVRYIDASANNGGVISPEGRTNLTSGDSMTYSITPFSGYHISDVTVDGQSVGAVDSYTFDNVT
-1349 GSSSGGSDHSD
+1349 DNHTIAVTFARDSGGNSGGGSDDSD
-1360 PTYAIRASAGKGGS
+1360 PTYAIRASAGNGGS
-1374 ISPKGTVRVEKND
+1374 ISPKGTVRVEKGD

-1393 TADKGYVIADVT
+1393 TADKGYAIADVT

-1426 TIRATFALEGAAE
+1426 TIRATFALEGAVD

-1473 DPKGTVTRA
+1473 DPNGTVTRA
-1482 MVAQILYAREGKPTV
+1482 MVAQILYAREGKPAV

-1508 NAWFHNAMQ
+1508 NAWFHDAMQ
-1517 WAKGQGVIAGY
+1517 WAKAQGVIAGY
-1528 PDGRMDPNAPV
+1528 PDGRMEPNAPV

-1556 MNVSKT
+1556 MDVSKT
-1562 ADLSGYADSAAV
+1562 ADLAGYADAANM

-1612 IFTQMFQK
+1612 IFTQMFQQ

>member
-26 DASETNAPPSQTP
+26 DASETNALPSQTP

-99 IEDGQIT
+99 IDGDQIT

-120 KVWTDDDSDWRIK
+120 KVWTDDDGDWRIK

-205 QTLKNFLATAMEPVG
+205 QTLKNFLATA
-220 TALYVYG
+220 
-227 GTWDWQ
+227 
-233 DVNSSNQA
+233 
-241 MTIGLSQSWI
+241 
-251 DFFQSQ
+251 
-257 DANYT
+257 
-262 YKNSANPSESY
+262 
-273 YPHNAWNQYYYAGI
+273 
-287 DCSAFVGWSVYN
+287 
-299 VMNTENSTV
+299 
-308 ADSNGYVMSATK
+308 
-320 QAKNFAQTQGW
+320 
-331 GTWEQKAP
+331 
-339 FKPEDF
+339 
-345 KTGDIF
+345 
-351 SMNGHVWI
+351 
-359 CLGKCADGSLV
+359 
-370 ILHSTPSDSING
+370 
-382 QGGGGVQIN
+382 
-391 GVGDSENCQ
+391 
-400 AVKLAEEYMSK
+400 
-411 YYPQWWDRYHEVY
+411 
-424 KNFDDYTKYE
+424 
-434 GENAGK
+434 
-440 FSWDLKNTLADPDG
+440 
-454 YANMS
+454 
-459 ADEILADLFDTYHGE
+459 
-474 AVYLGVKGYGDR
+474 
-486 NTNWDHKPTF
+486 
-496 QHQFFV
+496 
-502 DGDVRTFTVDADA
+502 
-515 TYSLQ
+515 
-520 NQLMEGYVYDIDV
+520 
-533 TANEVTDVELK
+533 
-544 DKGHANV
+544 
-551 VMGEVTAIGKDTITV
+551 
-566 DGKTLNTADSKTYE
+566 
-580 ITSKAGGS
+580 
-588 SVKAASVKVGDS
+588 
-600 VKVMVNGDQAK
+600 
-611 TVYKAFVAEEY
+611 
-622 KAPVSGTP
+622 
-630 GEKTLK
+630 
-636 NFLATALT
+636 LT

-687 YTYKYNDDHSESYY
+687 YTYKYNADHSESYY
-701 PHEQWNQYYYG
+701 PHEQWNQYYYA

-748 QAKNFAETQKWG
+748 QAKNFANEQGWG
-760 TWSQEKPFKPEHFKT
+760 TWEQKAPFKPEDFKT
-775 GDVFSMN
+775 GDIFSMN

-812 GGGVQINGVGDSENC
+812 GGGVQINGVGDSEDC

-836 MSKYYPQWWDRYHEV
+836 MSKYYPQWWERYHKV
-851 YKNFDDYTK
+851 YKNFKDYTK
-860 YEGENAGKFSWDL
+860 YSGDAAGKFSWNLNGILTD
-873 KNTLADPDGYANKK
+873 TEGYASMS
-887 ADEILADLFEG
+887 ADQILADLFKDAK
-898 ITIPQQTMEAVYLGV
+898 IPQQTMEAVYLGV
-913 ENYGTVTKN
+913 ENYGTVTSK

-992 GNDTITVNGKTLNT
+992 GENTITVNGKTLNT

-1172 YVMSATGQAKNFAE
+1172 YVMSATKQAGVFASNE
-1186 VQKWGTFDSGKLKL
+1186 GWGTMDMGDVLMDETTGKPWVD
-1200 KEDGNP
+1200 EDG
-1206 YTDSQGRTYRTF
+1206 DGRRIYEGHEF
-1218 ADSDFTPGD
+1218 KPGD

-1237 SLGTCQDGSIVFM
+1237 SLGTCKDGSIVFM

-1260 GVQISAIGPDKN
+1260 GVQISAIGPNKN

-1294 GDQVLCLSFDSY
+1294 GDQVLCLTFDSY
-1306 TDVREK
+1306 TKVYGDY
-1312 TDAGKFS
+1312 AGKFS
-1319 WDLDGVISDPDGYAD
+1319 WNLKNGVISDPDGYAD

-1393 TADKGYVIADVT
+1393 TADKGYAIADVT

-1517 WAKGQGVIAGY
+1517 W
-1528 PDGRMDPNAPV
+1528 P
-1539 TREQLA
+1539 
-1545 VILHSYAQKKG
+1545 
-1556 MNVSKT
+1556 
-1562 ADLSGYADSAAV
+1562 
-1574 SVWAKDAMSWAVGS
+1574 
-1588 GLISGRSASTLA
+1588 
-1600 PAGSATRAECAV
+1600 RARA
-1612 IFTQMFQK
+1612 

>member
-1 MKQKLCALLLSAS
+1 MKKKLCALLLSAS

-21 PAFAV
+21 PAFA
-26 DASETNAPPSQTP
+26 AESGNAPRAAI
-39 GEDVVYLGVENYG
+39 GDDAVYLGVKDYG
-52 KVTKDEKETFKHRFF
+52 RVTKDEKESFEHRFF
-67 VDGAEKTFTIP
+67 VDGHEETFTIP
-78 ADGGKFEIQNKLQ
+78 ADGGKFELQNKLQ
-91 EGYIYDVT
+91 EGYIYDITISGYTVT
-99 IEDGQIT
+99 G
-106 AAEME
+106 AEME

-120 KVWTDDDSDWRIK
+120 KVWTDDDGDWRIK

-165 ELKQNETVRIVVDS
+165 ELKQDETVRIVVDS

-205 QTLKNFLATAMEPVG
+205 LTLKNFLATAMEPVG

-299 VMNTENSTV
+299 VMNTEDSTV
-308 ADSNGYVMSATK
+308 ADNTGYVMSATK
-320 QAKNFAQTQGW
+320 QAKNFA
-331 GTWEQKAP
+331 
-339 FKPEDF
+339 
-345 KTGDIF
+345 
-351 SMNGHVWI
+351 
-359 CLGKCADGSLV
+359 
-370 ILHSTPSDSING
+370 
-382 QGGGGVQIN
+382 
-391 GVGDSENCQ
+391 
-400 AVKLAEEYMSK
+400 
-411 YYPQWWDRYHEVY
+411 EV
-424 KNFDDYTKYE
+424 
-434 GENAGK
+434 
-440 FSWDLKNTLADPDG
+440 
-454 YANMS
+454 
-459 ADEILADLFDTYHGE
+459 
-474 AVYLGVKGYGDR
+474 
-486 NTNWDHKPTF
+486 
-496 QHQFFV
+496 
-502 DGDVRTFTVDADA
+502 
-515 TYSLQ
+515 
-520 NQLMEGYVYDIDV
+520 
-533 TANEVTDVELK
+533 
-544 DKGHANV
+544 
-551 VMGEVTAIGKDTITV
+551 
-566 DGKTLNTADSKTYE
+566 
-580 ITSKAGGS
+580 
-588 SVKAASVKVGDS
+588 
-600 VKVMVNGDQAK
+600 
-611 TVYKAFVAEEY
+611 
-622 KAPVSGTP
+622 
-630 GEKTLK
+630 
-636 NFLATALT
+636 
-644 PVGTSLYVYGGSWD
+644 
-658 WQDVNSSNQSMTIGL
+658 
-673 SQSWIDFFQSQDAN
+673 
-687 YTYKYNDDHSESYY
+687 
-701 PHEQWNQYYYG
+701 
-712 GIDCSAFVGWSVYN
+712 
-726 TMHTTN
+726 
-732 GSVANGDKG
+732 
-741 YVMSATQ
+741 
-748 QAKNFAETQKWG
+748 QKWG
-760 TWSQEKPFKPEHFKT
+760 TWSQEKPFKPDHFQT
-775 GDVFSMN
+775 GDIFSMN

-836 MSKYYPQWWDRYHEV
+836 MSKYYPQWWERYHKV
-851 YKNFDDYTK
+851 YKSFDSYTK
-860 YEGENAGKFSWDL
+860 YSGKDAGKFSWDL

-992 GNDTITVNGKTLNT
+992 GENTITVNGKTLNT

-1172 YVMSATGQAKNFAE
+1172 YVMSATKQAGVFASNE
-1186 VQKWGTFDSGKLKL
+1186 GWGTMDMGDVLMDETTGKPWVD
-1200 KEDGNP
+1200 EDG
-1206 YTDSQGRTYRTF
+1206 DGRRIYEGHEF
-1218 ADSDFTPGD
+1218 KPGD

-1237 SLGTCQDGSIVFM
+1237 SLGTCKDGSIVFM

-1260 GVQISAIGPDKN
+1260 GVQISAIGPNKN

-1294 GDQVLCLSFDSY
+1294 GDQVLCLTFDSY
-1306 TDVREK
+1306 TKVYGDY
-1312 TDAGKFS
+1312 AGKFS
-1319 WDLDGVISDPDGYAD
+1319 WNLKNGVISDPDGYAD

-1393 TADKGYVIADVT
+1393 TADKGYAIADVT

>member
-1 MKQKLCALLLSAS
+1 MKKKLCALLLSAS

-26 DASETNAPPSQTP
+26 DASETNAPPRQTD
-39 GEDVVYLGVENYG
+39 GEDVVYLGVKDYG
-52 KVTKDEKETFKHRFF
+52 TVTKDDKENFVHRFSVDGKEKE
-67 VDGAEKTFTIP
+67 FTIP

-99 IEDGQIT
+99 IDDGQIT

-120 KVWTDDDSDWRIK
+120 KVKSASKQIYI
-133 VDNESF
+133 DNESF
-139 TINKDAELY
+139 TVNDDAELY
-148 DITSKA
+148 NIDAQA
-154 GGATVQDIKFN
+154 GGATVTKITFD
-165 ELKQNETVRIVVDS
+165 ELKVNDTVRIVVDS

-184 KLFRMFIA
+184 KLFRMFVA

-205 QTLKNFLATAMEPVG
+205 LTLKNFLATAMEPVG
-220 TALYVYG
+220 TALYIYG

-233 DVNSSNQA
+233 DAASSNQA
-241 MTIGLSQSWI
+241 STIGLSQSWI

-257 DANYT
+257 NADYT
-262 YKNSANPSESY
+262 YKNEANPSESY

-287 DCSAFVGWSVYN
+287 DCSAYVAWAAYN
-299 VMNTENSTV
+299 IMNTESGNE
-308 ADSNGYVMSATK
+308 GYVMSSTK
-320 QAKNFAQTQGW
+320 MAKNFAEEQGW
-331 GTWEQKAP
+331 GTWEQKDFTPAD
-339 FKPEDF
+339 FKP
-345 KTGDIF
+345 GDIF

-359 CLGKCADGSLV
+359 CLGKCDDGSLV

-400 AVKLAEEYMSK
+400 AVKLAEKYMSQ
-411 YYPQWWDRYHEVY
+411 YYPQWWERYHKVY
-424 KNFDDYTKYE
+424 KSFDSYTKY
-434 GENAGK
+434 
-440 FSWDLKNTLADPDG
+440 S
-454 YANMS
+454 
-459 ADEILADLFDTYHGE
+459 
-474 AVYLGVKGYGDR
+474 
-486 NTNWDHKPTF
+486 
-496 QHQFFV
+496 
-502 DGDVRTFTVDADA
+502 
-515 TYSLQ
+515 
-520 NQLMEGYVYDIDV
+520 
-533 TANEVTDVELK
+533 
-544 DKGHANV
+544 
-551 VMGEVTAIGKDTITV
+551 GKD
-566 DGKTLNTADSKTYE
+566 
-580 ITSKAGGS
+580 
-588 SVKAASVKVGDS
+588 
-600 VKVMVNGDQAK
+600 
-611 TVYKAFVAEEY
+611 
-622 KAPVSGTP
+622 
-630 GEKTLK
+630 
-636 NFLATALT
+636 
-644 PVGTSLYVYGGSWD
+644 
-658 WQDVNSSNQSMTIGL
+658 
-673 SQSWIDFFQSQDAN
+673 
-687 YTYKYNDDHSESYY
+687 
-701 PHEQWNQYYYG
+701 
-712 GIDCSAFVGWSVYN
+712 
-726 TMHTTN
+726 
-732 GSVANGDKG
+732 
-741 YVMSATQ
+741 
-748 QAKNFAETQKWG
+748 
-760 TWSQEKPFKPEHFKT
+760 
-775 GDVFSMN
+775 
-782 GHVWICLGKCED
+782 
-794 GSLVILHS
+794 
-802 TPSDS
+802 
-807 INGQG
+807 
-812 GGGVQINGVGDSENC
+812 
-827 QAVKLAEEY
+827 
-836 MSKYYPQWWDRYHEV
+836 
-851 YKNFDDYTK
+851 
-860 YEGENAGKFSWDL
+860 AGKFSWDL

-1172 YVMSATGQAKNFAE
+1172 YVMSATKQAGVFASNE
-1186 VQKWGTFDSGKLKL
+1186 GWGTMDMGDVLMDETTGKPWVD
-1200 KEDGNP
+1200 EDG
-1206 YTDSQGRTYRTF
+1206 DGRRIYEGHEF
-1218 ADSDFTPGD
+1218 KPGD

-1237 SLGTCQDGSIVFM
+1237 SLGTCKDGSIVFM

-1260 GVQISAIGPDKN
+1260 GVQISAIGPNKN

-1294 GDQVLCLSFDSY
+1294 GDQVLCLTFDSY
-1306 TDVREK
+1306 TKVYGDY
-1312 TDAGKFS
+1312 AGKFS
-1319 WDLDGVISDPDGYAD
+1319 WNLKNGVISDPDGYAD

-1393 TADKGYVIADVT
+1393 TADKGYAIADVT

-1588 GLISGRSASTLA
+1588 GLISGRSATTLA

>member
-99 IEDGQIT
+99 IDGDQIT

-120 KVWTDDDSDWRIK
+120 KVWTDDDGDWRIK

-205 QTLKNFLATAMEPVG
+205 QTLKNFLATALTPVG
-220 TALYVYG
+220 TSLYVYG
-227 GTWDWQ
+227 GSWDWQ

-299 VMNTENSTV
+299 VMNTEDSTV
-308 ADSNGYVMSATK
+308 ADNTGYVMSATK
-320 QAKNFAQTQGW
+320 QAKNFAEVQKW
-331 GTWEQKAP
+331 GTWSQEKP
-339 FKPEDF
+339 FKPEHF
-345 KTGDIF
+345 QTGDIF

-359 CLGKCADGSLV
+359 CLGKCEDGSLV

-391 GVGDSENCQ
+391 GVGESKDCQ

-459 ADEILADLFDTYHGE
+459 ADQILADLFDTYHGE
-474 AVYLGVKGYGDR
+474 AVYLGVNGYGDR

-502 DGDVRTFTVDADA
+502 DGDVRTFTVNDEKD
-515 TYSLQ
+515 YSLQ

-533 TANEVTDVELK
+533 TANEVTSVELK
-544 DKGHANV
+544 DKGHDDV
-551 VMGEVTAIGKDTITV
+551 VMGTVTAKSGSSITV
-566 DGKTLNTADSKTYE
+566 DGQTLDLGSGTEIYE
-580 ITSKAGGS
+580 ITSEAGGASVEES
-588 SVKAASVKVGDS
+588 SVSVGDS
-600 VKVMVNGDQAK
+600 VKVMVNGNDAQTIYK
-611 TVYKAFVAEEY
+611 TFVAEDY
-622 KAPVSGTP
+622 TAPVSGVP
-630 GEKTLK
+630 GKPTLK
-636 NFLATALT
+636 NFLATAME
-644 PVGTSLYVYGGSWD
+644 PVGTALYVYGGSWD

-748 QAKNFAETQKWG
+748 QAKNFAEVQKWG
-760 TWSQEKPFKPEHFKT
+760 TWEQKSPFKPEDFKT
-775 GDVFSMN
+775 GDIFSMN

-836 MSKYYPQWWDRYHEV
+836 MSKYYPQWWERYHEV
-851 YKNFDDYTK
+851 YKSFSSYTQ
-860 YEGENAGKFSWDL
+860 YSGDAAGKFSWDL
-873 KNTLADPDGYANKK
+873 NNTLSDPEGYADMK
-887 ADEILADLFEG
+887 ADAILADLFKDVRYIDASANNGGVISPEG
-898 ITIPQQTMEAVYLGV
+898 RTNLTSGDSVTYSITP
-913 ENYGTVTKN
+913 
-922 EKESFKHRFF
+922 F
-932 IDGDIKTYTIPA
+932 
-944 DGGKFE
+944 
-950 IQNQLQEGYIYD
+950 
-962 ITVKDEAQV
+962 
-971 IDVELKDKGH
+971 
-981 SNVVMGEVTAI
+981 
-992 GNDTITVNGKTLNT
+992 
-1006 ADSKTYEITSKAGG
+1006 
-1020 SSVKAATVA
+1020 
-1029 VGDTVKVMVNGDQA
+1029 
-1043 ETVYKAFV
+1043 
-1051 AEEYKAPVSGTP
+1051 
-1063 GKKTLKNFLATAMEP
+1063 
-1078 VGTALYVYGGTWDW
+1078 
-1092 QDVNSSNQSMTI
+1092 
-1104 GLSQSWID
+1104 
-1112 FFQSQDK
+1112 
-1119 TYHYKNPN
+1119 
-1127 PAESYYPHN
+1127 
-1136 AWNQYYYAG
+1136 
-1145 IDCSG
+1145 SG
-1150 YVGWSVYNLMN
+1150 YHISDVTVDGQSVGAV
-1161 TENSTV
+1161 
-1167 ADNKG
+1167 
-1172 YVMSATGQAKNFAE
+1172 
-1186 VQKWGTFDSGKLKL
+1186 
-1200 KEDGNP
+1200 
-1206 YTDSQGRTYRTF
+1206 
-1218 ADSDFTPGD
+1218 
-1227 IFSMNGHVWI
+1227 
-1237 SLGTCQDGSIVFM
+1237 
-1250 HSTPNTTNGA
+1250 
-1260 GVQISAIGPDKN
+1260 
-1272 CEAYKLANQYMNK
+1272 
-1285 YFPQWSERY
+1285 
-1294 GDQVLCLSFDSY
+1294 DSY
-1306 TDVREK
+1306 TFDNV
-1312 TDAGKFS
+1312 TDNHTIAVTFARDSGGNS
-1319 WDLDGVISDPDGYAD
+1319 G
-1334 MTPAE
+1334 
-1339 ILADLFHENT
+1339 
-1349 GSSSGGSDHSD
+1349 GGSDHSD

-1393 TADKGYVIADVT
+1393 TADKGYAIADVT

-1426 TIRATFALEGAAE
+1426 TIHATFALEGAVE
-1439 QPGFSDVSKNDWFYD
+1439 QSGFADVSKNDWFYD

-1459 VDMGLMAGVSADRF
+1459 VDMGLMAGVSANRF

-1482 MVAQILYAREGKPTV
+1482 MVAQVLYAREGKPAV
-1497 SGAAAISDVPA
+1497 SSAAAISDVPA
-1508 NAWFHNAMQ
+1508 NAWFHDAMQ
-1517 WAKGQGVIAGY
+1517 WAKAQGVIAGY
-1528 PDGRMDPNAPV
+1528 PDGRMEPNAPV

-1545 VILHSYAQKKG
+1545 VILHSYAQKKD
-1556 MNVSKT
+1556 MDLSKT
-1562 ADLSGYADSAAV
+1562 AGLAGYADAADV

-1588 GLISGRSASTLA
+1588 GLISGRSASILA

>member
-1 MKQKLCALLLSAS
+1 M
-14 MLSSLAV
+14 
-21 PAFAV
+21 
-26 DASETNAPPSQTP
+26 
-39 GEDVVYLGVENYG
+39 
-52 KVTKDEKETFKHRFF
+52 
-67 VDGAEKTFTIP
+67 
-78 ADGGKFEIQNKLQ
+78 AD
-91 EGYIYDVT
+91 
-99 IEDGQIT
+99 
-106 AAEME
+106 
-111 EGDVAGVLT
+111 
-120 KVWTDDDSDWRIK
+120 
-133 VDNESF
+133 
-139 TINKDAELY
+139 
-148 DITSKA
+148 
-154 GGATVQDIKFN
+154 
-165 ELKQNETVRIVVDS
+165 
-179 DDHVT
+179 
-184 KLFRMFIA
+184 
-192 EDYTAP
+192 
-198 VSGVPGK
+198 
-205 QTLKNFLATAMEPVG
+205 
-220 TALYVYG
+220 
-227 GTWDWQ
+227 
-233 DVNSSNQA
+233 
-241 MTIGLSQSWI
+241 
-251 DFFQSQ
+251 
-257 DANYT
+257 
-262 YKNSANPSESY
+262 
-273 YPHNAWNQYYYAGI
+273 
-287 DCSAFVGWSVYN
+287 
-299 VMNTENSTV
+299 NT
-308 ADSNGYVMSATK
+308 GYVMSATK
-320 QAKNFAQTQGW
+320 QAKNFAEVQKW
-331 GTWEQKAP
+331 GTWSQEKP
-339 FKPEDF
+339 FKPDHF
-345 KTGDIF
+345 QTGDIF

-359 CLGKCADGSLV
+359 CLGKCEDGSLV

-400 AVKLAEEYMSK
+400 AVKLAEKYMSQ
-411 YYPQWWDRYHEVY
+411 YYPQWWERYHKVY
-424 KNFDDYTKYE
+424 KSFDSYTKYS
-434 GENAGK
+434 GKDAGK

-636 NFLATALT
+636 NFLSTALT

-687 YTYKYNDDHSESYY
+687 YTYKYNADHSESYY
-701 PHEQWNQYYYG
+701 PHEQWNQYYYA

-726 TMHTTN
+726 VMNTENST
-732 GSVANGDKG
+732 VADSNG
-741 YVMSATQ
+741 YVMSATK
-748 QAKNFAETQKWG
+748 QAKNFAQTQGWG
-760 TWSQEKPFKPEHFKT
+760 TWEQKAPFKPEDFKT
-775 GDVFSMN
+775 GDIFSMN

-827 QAVKLAEEY
+827 QAVKLAEKY
-836 MSKYYPQWWDRYHEV
+836 MSQYYPQWWERYHKV
-851 YKNFDDYTK
+851 YKSFDSYTK
-860 YEGENAGKFSWDL
+860 YSGKDAGKFSWDL

-971 IDVELKDKGH
+971 VDVELKDKGH
-981 SNVVMGEVTAI
+981 NDVVMGEVTAI
-992 GNDTITVNGKTLNT
+992 GENTITVNGKTLNT

-1172 YVMSATGQAKNFAE
+1172 YVMSATKQAGVFASNE
-1186 VQKWGTFDSGKLKL
+1186 GWGTMDMGDVLMDETTGKPWVD
-1200 KEDGNP
+1200 EDG
-1206 YTDSQGRTYRTF
+1206 DGRRIYEGHEF
-1218 ADSDFTPGD
+1218 KPGD

-1237 SLGTCQDGSIVFM
+1237 SLGTCKDGSIVFM

-1260 GVQISAIGPDKN
+1260 GVQISAIGPNKN

-1294 GDQVLCLSFDSY
+1294 GDQVLCLTFDSY
-1306 TDVREK
+1306 TKVYGDY
-1312 TDAGKFS
+1312 AGKFS
-1319 WDLDGVISDPDGYAD
+1319 WNLKNGVISDPDGYAD

-1393 TADKGYVIADVT
+1393 TADKGYAIADVT

>member
-26 DASETNAPPSQTP
+26 DVSETNAPPRQTD
-39 GEDVVYLGVENYG
+39 GEDVVYLGVKDYGNIQTESEKG
-52 KVTKDEKETFKHRFF
+52 KVNTAEKEGLTHRFF
-67 VDGAEKTFTIP
+67 VDGKEKEFTIP

-99 IEDGQIT
+99 IDGDTIT

-120 KVWTDDDSDWRIK
+120 DVWTDDDEDWRIE
-133 VDNESF
+133 VDSESF
-139 TINKDAELY
+139 TINKDAGLY
-148 DITSKA
+148 NITTKA
-154 GGATVQDIKFN
+154 GGATVEEISFSDLQEDD
-165 ELKQNETVRIVVDS
+165 TVRIVVDS

-184 KLFRMFIA
+184 KLFRMFVA

-205 QTLKNFLATAMEPVG
+205 LTLKNFLATALTPVG
-220 TALYVYG
+220 TSLYVYG
-227 GTWDWQ
+227 GSWDWQ
-233 DVNSSNQA
+233 DVNSSNQS
-241 MTIGLSQSWI
+241 MTIGLPQSWV

-262 YKNSANPSESY
+262 YRYDDDHSESY
-273 YPHNAWNQYYYAGI
+273 YPHQAWNQYYYAGV
-287 DCSAFVGWSVYN
+287 DCSAYVAWAAYN
-299 VMNTENSTV
+299 TMHEESGSV
-308 ADSNGYVMSATK
+308 ADGDKGYVMSSTK
-320 QAKNFAQTQGW
+320 MARNFAKEQGW
-331 GTWEQKAP
+331 GTWEQKEFTP
-339 FKPEDF
+339 DDF
-345 KTGDIF
+345 QTGDIF

-382 QGGGGVQIN
+382 EGGGGVQIN
-391 GVGDSENCQ
+391 GVGESKDCQ

-424 KNFDDYTKYE
+424 KNFDAYTKYE

-459 ADEILADLFDTYHGE
+459 ADEILADLFDTYEGE

-502 DGDVRTFTVDADA
+502 DGDVRTFTVNDEKD
-515 TYSLQ
+515 YSLQ

-551 VMGEVTAIGKDTITV
+551 VMGEVTAISKDTITV

-580 ITSKAGGS
+580 IISKAGGS

-600 VKVMVNGDQAK
+600 
-611 TVYKAFVAEEY
+611 
-622 KAPVSGTP
+622 
-630 GEKTLK
+630 
-636 NFLATALT
+636 
-644 PVGTSLYVYGGSWD
+644 
-658 WQDVNSSNQSMTIGL
+658 
-673 SQSWIDFFQSQDAN
+673 
-687 YTYKYNDDHSESYY
+687 
-701 PHEQWNQYYYG
+701 
-712 GIDCSAFVGWSVYN
+712 
-726 TMHTTN
+726 
-732 GSVANGDKG
+732 
-741 YVMSATQ
+741 
-748 QAKNFAETQKWG
+748 
-760 TWSQEKPFKPEHFKT
+760 
-775 GDVFSMN
+775 
-782 GHVWICLGKCED
+782 
-794 GSLVILHS
+794 
-802 TPSDS
+802 
-807 INGQG
+807 
-812 GGGVQINGVGDSENC
+812 
-827 QAVKLAEEY
+827 
-836 MSKYYPQWWDRYHEV
+836 
-851 YKNFDDYTK
+851 
-860 YEGENAGKFSWDL
+860 
-873 KNTLADPDGYANKK
+873 
-887 ADEILADLFEG
+887 
-898 ITIPQQTMEAVYLGV
+898 
-913 ENYGTVTKN
+913 
-922 EKESFKHRFF
+922 
-932 IDGDIKTYTIPA
+932 
-944 DGGKFE
+944 
-950 IQNQLQEGYIYD
+950 
-962 ITVKDEAQV
+962 
-971 IDVELKDKGH
+971 
-981 SNVVMGEVTAI
+981 
-992 GNDTITVNGKTLNT
+992 
-1006 ADSKTYEITSKAGG
+1006 
-1020 SSVKAATVA
+1020 
-1029 VGDTVKVMVNGDQA
+1029 VKVMVNGDQA

-1119 TYHYKNPN
+1119 TYHYKNPK

-1374 ISPKGTVRVEKND
+1374 ISPKGTVRMEKND

-1393 TADKGYVIADVT
+1393 TADKGYAIADVT

-1426 TIRATFALEGAAE
+1426 TIHATFALEGAVE
-1439 QPGFSDVSKNDWFYD
+1439 QSGFADVSKNDWFYD

-1459 VDMGLMAGVSADRF
+1459 VDMGLMAGVSANRF

-1482 MVAQILYAREGKPTV
+1482 MVAQVLYAREGKPAV
-1497 SGAAAISDVPA
+1497 SSAAAISDVPA
-1508 NAWFHNAMQ
+1508 NAWFHDAMQ
-1517 WAKGQGVIAGY
+1517 WAKAQGVIAGY
-1528 PDGRMDPNAPV
+1528 PDGRMEPNAPV

-1545 VILHSYAQKKG
+1545 VILHSYAQKKD
-1556 MNVSKT
+1556 MDLSKT
-1562 ADLSGYADSAAV
+1562 ADLAGYADTADV

>member
-1 MKQKLCALLLSAS
+1 MKKKLCALLLSAS

-26 DASETNAPPSQTP
+26 DASETNAPPRQTD
-39 GEDVVYLGVENYG
+39 GEDVVYLGVKDYG
-52 KVTKDEKETFKHRFF
+52 TVTKDDKENFVHRFSVDGKEKE
-67 VDGAEKTFTIP
+67 FTIP

-99 IEDGQIT
+99 IDDGQIT

-120 KVWTDDDSDWRIK
+120 KVKSASKQIYI
-133 VDNESF
+133 DNESF
-139 TINKDAELY
+139 TVNDDAELY
-148 DITSKA
+148 DIDAQA
-154 GGATVQDIKFN
+154 GGATVTKITFD
-165 ELKQNETVRIVVDS
+165 ELKVNDTVRIVVDS

-184 KLFRMFIA
+184 KLFRMFVA

-205 QTLKNFLATAMEPVG
+205 LTLKNFLATAMEPVG
-220 TALYVYG
+220 TALYIYG

-233 DVNSSNQA
+233 DAASSNQA
-241 MTIGLSQSWI
+241 STIGLSQSWI

-257 DANYT
+257 NADYT
-262 YKNSANPSESY
+262 YKNEANPSESY

-287 DCSAFVGWSVYN
+287 DCSAYVAWAAYN
-299 VMNTENSTV
+299 IMNTESGNE
-308 ADSNGYVMSATK
+308 GYVMSSTK
-320 QAKNFAQTQGW
+320 MAKNFAEEQGW
-331 GTWEQKAP
+331 GTWEQKDFTPAD
-339 FKPEDF
+339 FKP
-345 KTGDIF
+345 GDIF

-359 CLGKCADGSLV
+359 CLGKCDDGSLV

-400 AVKLAEEYMSK
+400 AVKLAEKYMSQ
-411 YYPQWWDRYHEVY
+411 YYPQWWERYHKVY
-424 KNFDDYTKYE
+424 KSFDSYTKY
-434 GENAGK
+434 
-440 FSWDLKNTLADPDG
+440 S
-454 YANMS
+454 
-459 ADEILADLFDTYHGE
+459 
-474 AVYLGVKGYGDR
+474 
-486 NTNWDHKPTF
+486 
-496 QHQFFV
+496 
-502 DGDVRTFTVDADA
+502 
-515 TYSLQ
+515 
-520 NQLMEGYVYDIDV
+520 
-533 TANEVTDVELK
+533 
-544 DKGHANV
+544 
-551 VMGEVTAIGKDTITV
+551 GKD
-566 DGKTLNTADSKTYE
+566 
-580 ITSKAGGS
+580 
-588 SVKAASVKVGDS
+588 
-600 VKVMVNGDQAK
+600 
-611 TVYKAFVAEEY
+611 
-622 KAPVSGTP
+622 
-630 GEKTLK
+630 
-636 NFLATALT
+636 
-644 PVGTSLYVYGGSWD
+644 
-658 WQDVNSSNQSMTIGL
+658 
-673 SQSWIDFFQSQDAN
+673 
-687 YTYKYNDDHSESYY
+687 
-701 PHEQWNQYYYG
+701 
-712 GIDCSAFVGWSVYN
+712 
-726 TMHTTN
+726 
-732 GSVANGDKG
+732 
-741 YVMSATQ
+741 
-748 QAKNFAETQKWG
+748 
-760 TWSQEKPFKPEHFKT
+760 
-775 GDVFSMN
+775 
-782 GHVWICLGKCED
+782 
-794 GSLVILHS
+794 
-802 TPSDS
+802 
-807 INGQG
+807 
-812 GGGVQINGVGDSENC
+812 
-827 QAVKLAEEY
+827 
-836 MSKYYPQWWDRYHEV
+836 
-851 YKNFDDYTK
+851 
-860 YEGENAGKFSWDL
+860 AGKFSWDL

-1172 YVMSATGQAKNFAE
+1172 YVMSATKQAGVFASNE
-1186 VQKWGTFDSGKLKL
+1186 GWGTMDMGDVLMDETTGKPWVD
-1200 KEDGNP
+1200 EDG
-1206 YTDSQGRTYRTF
+1206 DGRRIYEGHEF
-1218 ADSDFTPGD
+1218 KPGD

-1237 SLGTCQDGSIVFM
+1237 SLGTCKDGSIVFM

-1260 GVQISAIGPDKN
+1260 GVQISAIGPNKN

-1294 GDQVLCLSFDSY
+1294 GDQVLCLTFDSY
-1306 TDVREK
+1306 TKVYGDY
-1312 TDAGKFS
+1312 AGKFS
-1319 WDLDGVISDPDGYAD
+1319 WNLKNGVISDPDGYAD

-1393 TADKGYVIADVT
+1393 TADKGYAIADVT

-1528 PDGRMDPNAPV
+1528 PDSRMDPNAPV

-1588 GLISGRSASTLA
+1588 GLISGRSATTLA

>member
-1 MKQKLCALLLSAS
+1 MKKKLCALLLSAS

-21 PAFAV
+21 PAFA
-26 DASETNAPPSQTP
+26 AESGNAPRAAI
-39 GEDVVYLGVENYG
+39 GDDAVYLGVKDYG
-52 KVTKDEKETFKHRFF
+52 RVTKDEKESFEHRFF
-67 VDGAEKTFTIP
+67 VDGHEETFTIP
-78 ADGGKFEIQNKLQ
+78 ADGGKFELQNKLQ
-91 EGYIYDVT
+91 EGYIYDITISGYTVT
-99 IEDGQIT
+99 G
-106 AAEME
+106 AEME

-120 KVWTDDDSDWRIK
+120 KVWTDDDGDWRIK

-165 ELKQNETVRIVVDS
+165 ELKQDETVRIVVDS

-205 QTLKNFLATAMEPVG
+205 LTLKNFLATAMEPVG

-299 VMNTENSTV
+299 VMNTEDSTV
-308 ADSNGYVMSATK
+308 ADNTGYVMSATK
-320 QAKNFAQTQGW
+320 QAKNFAEVQKW
-331 GTWEQKAP
+331 GTWSQEKP
-339 FKPEDF
+339 FKPDHF
-345 KTGDIF
+345 QTGDIF

-359 CLGKCADGSLV
+359 CLGKCDDGSLV

-400 AVKLAEEYMSK
+400 AVKLAEKYMSQ
-411 YYPQWWDRYHEVY
+411 YYPQWWERYHKVY
-424 KNFDDYTKYE
+424 KSFDSYTKY
-434 GENAGK
+434 
-440 FSWDLKNTLADPDG
+440 S
-454 YANMS
+454 
-459 ADEILADLFDTYHGE
+459 
-474 AVYLGVKGYGDR
+474 
-486 NTNWDHKPTF
+486 
-496 QHQFFV
+496 
-502 DGDVRTFTVDADA
+502 
-515 TYSLQ
+515 
-520 NQLMEGYVYDIDV
+520 
-533 TANEVTDVELK
+533 
-544 DKGHANV
+544 
-551 VMGEVTAIGKDTITV
+551 GKD
-566 DGKTLNTADSKTYE
+566 
-580 ITSKAGGS
+580 
-588 SVKAASVKVGDS
+588 
-600 VKVMVNGDQAK
+600 
-611 TVYKAFVAEEY
+611 
-622 KAPVSGTP
+622 
-630 GEKTLK
+630 
-636 NFLATALT
+636 
-644 PVGTSLYVYGGSWD
+644 
-658 WQDVNSSNQSMTIGL
+658 
-673 SQSWIDFFQSQDAN
+673 
-687 YTYKYNDDHSESYY
+687 
-701 PHEQWNQYYYG
+701 
-712 GIDCSAFVGWSVYN
+712 
-726 TMHTTN
+726 
-732 GSVANGDKG
+732 
-741 YVMSATQ
+741 
-748 QAKNFAETQKWG
+748 
-760 TWSQEKPFKPEHFKT
+760 
-775 GDVFSMN
+775 
-782 GHVWICLGKCED
+782 
-794 GSLVILHS
+794 
-802 TPSDS
+802 
-807 INGQG
+807 
-812 GGGVQINGVGDSENC
+812 
-827 QAVKLAEEY
+827 
-836 MSKYYPQWWDRYHEV
+836 
-851 YKNFDDYTK
+851 
-860 YEGENAGKFSWDL
+860 AGKFSWDL

-971 IDVELKDKGH
+971 VDVELKDKGH
-981 SNVVMGEVTAI
+981 NDVVMGEVTAI
-992 GNDTITVNGKTLNT
+992 GENTITVNGKTLNT

-1172 YVMSATGQAKNFAE
+1172 YVMSATKQAGVFASNE
-1186 VQKWGTFDSGKLKL
+1186 GWGTMDMGDVLMDETTGKPWVD
-1200 KEDGNP
+1200 EDG
-1206 YTDSQGRTYRTF
+1206 DGRRIYEGHEF
-1218 ADSDFTPGD
+1218 KPGD

-1237 SLGTCQDGSIVFM
+1237 SLGTCKDGSIVFM

-1260 GVQISAIGPDKN
+1260 GVQISAIGPNKN

-1294 GDQVLCLSFDSY
+1294 GDQVLCLTFDSY
-1306 TDVREK
+1306 TKVYGDY
-1312 TDAGKFS
+1312 AGKFS
-1319 WDLDGVISDPDGYAD
+1319 WNLKNGVISDPDGYAD

>member
-1 MKQKLCALLLSAS
+1 MKKKLCALLLSAS

-21 PAFAV
+21 PAFA
-26 DASETNAPPSQTP
+26 AESGNAPRAAI
-39 GEDVVYLGVENYG
+39 GDDAVYLGVKDYG
-52 KVTKDEKETFKHRFF
+52 RVTKDEKESFEHRFF
-67 VDGAEKTFTIP
+67 VDGHEETFTIP
-78 ADGGKFEIQNKLQ
+78 ADGGKFELQNKLQ
-91 EGYIYDVT
+91 EGYIYDITISGYTVT
-99 IEDGQIT
+99 G
-106 AAEME
+106 AEME

-120 KVWTDDDSDWRIK
+120 KVWTDDDGDWRIK

-165 ELKQNETVRIVVDS
+165 ELKQDETVRIVVDS

-205 QTLKNFLATAMEPVG
+205 LTLKNFLATAMEPVG

-299 VMNTENSTV
+299 VMNTEDSTV
-308 ADSNGYVMSATK
+308 ADNTGYVMSATK
-320 QAKNFAQTQGW
+320 QAKNFA
-331 GTWEQKAP
+331 
-339 FKPEDF
+339 
-345 KTGDIF
+345 
-351 SMNGHVWI
+351 
-359 CLGKCADGSLV
+359 
-370 ILHSTPSDSING
+370 
-382 QGGGGVQIN
+382 
-391 GVGDSENCQ
+391 
-400 AVKLAEEYMSK
+400 
-411 YYPQWWDRYHEVY
+411 EV
-424 KNFDDYTKYE
+424 
-434 GENAGK
+434 
-440 FSWDLKNTLADPDG
+440 
-454 YANMS
+454 
-459 ADEILADLFDTYHGE
+459 
-474 AVYLGVKGYGDR
+474 
-486 NTNWDHKPTF
+486 
-496 QHQFFV
+496 
-502 DGDVRTFTVDADA
+502 
-515 TYSLQ
+515 
-520 NQLMEGYVYDIDV
+520 
-533 TANEVTDVELK
+533 
-544 DKGHANV
+544 
-551 VMGEVTAIGKDTITV
+551 
-566 DGKTLNTADSKTYE
+566 
-580 ITSKAGGS
+580 
-588 SVKAASVKVGDS
+588 
-600 VKVMVNGDQAK
+600 
-611 TVYKAFVAEEY
+611 
-622 KAPVSGTP
+622 
-630 GEKTLK
+630 
-636 NFLATALT
+636 
-644 PVGTSLYVYGGSWD
+644 
-658 WQDVNSSNQSMTIGL
+658 
-673 SQSWIDFFQSQDAN
+673 
-687 YTYKYNDDHSESYY
+687 
-701 PHEQWNQYYYG
+701 
-712 GIDCSAFVGWSVYN
+712 
-726 TMHTTN
+726 
-732 GSVANGDKG
+732 
-741 YVMSATQ
+741 
-748 QAKNFAETQKWG
+748 QKWG
-760 TWSQEKPFKPEHFKT
+760 TWSQEKPFKPDHFQT
-775 GDVFSMN
+775 GDIFSMN

-827 QAVKLAEEY
+827 QAVKLAEKY
-836 MSKYYPQWWDRYHEV
+836 MSQYYPQWWERYHKV
-851 YKNFDDYTK
+851 YKSFDSYTK
-860 YEGENAGKFSWDL
+860 YSGKDAGKFSWDL

-971 IDVELKDKGH
+971 VDVELKDKGH
-981 SNVVMGEVTAI
+981 NDVVMGEVTAI
-992 GNDTITVNGKTLNT
+992 GENTITVNGKTLNT

-1285 YFPQWSERY
+1285 YFPQWNERY

>member
-1 MKQKLCALLLSAS
+1 MKKKLCALLLSAS

-21 PAFAV
+21 PAFA
-26 DASETNAPPSQTP
+26 AESGNAPRAAI
-39 GEDVVYLGVENYG
+39 GDDAVYLGVKDYG
-52 KVTKDEKETFKHRFF
+52 RVTKDEKESFEHRFF
-67 VDGAEKTFTIP
+67 VDGHEETFTIP
-78 ADGGKFEIQNKLQ
+78 ADGGKFELQNKLQ
-91 EGYIYDVT
+91 EGYIYDITISGYTVT
-99 IEDGQIT
+99 G
-106 AAEME
+106 AEME

-120 KVWTDDDSDWRIK
+120 KVWTDDDGDWRIK

-165 ELKQNETVRIVVDS
+165 ELKQDETVRIVVDS

-205 QTLKNFLATAMEPVG
+205 LTLKNFLATAMEPVG

-299 VMNTENSTV
+299 VMNTEDSTV
-308 ADSNGYVMSATK
+308 ADNTGYVMSATK
-320 QAKNFAQTQGW
+320 QAKNFA
-331 GTWEQKAP
+331 
-339 FKPEDF
+339 
-345 KTGDIF
+345 
-351 SMNGHVWI
+351 
-359 CLGKCADGSLV
+359 
-370 ILHSTPSDSING
+370 
-382 QGGGGVQIN
+382 
-391 GVGDSENCQ
+391 
-400 AVKLAEEYMSK
+400 
-411 YYPQWWDRYHEVY
+411 EV
-424 KNFDDYTKYE
+424 
-434 GENAGK
+434 
-440 FSWDLKNTLADPDG
+440 
-454 YANMS
+454 
-459 ADEILADLFDTYHGE
+459 
-474 AVYLGVKGYGDR
+474 
-486 NTNWDHKPTF
+486 
-496 QHQFFV
+496 
-502 DGDVRTFTVDADA
+502 
-515 TYSLQ
+515 
-520 NQLMEGYVYDIDV
+520 
-533 TANEVTDVELK
+533 
-544 DKGHANV
+544 
-551 VMGEVTAIGKDTITV
+551 
-566 DGKTLNTADSKTYE
+566 
-580 ITSKAGGS
+580 
-588 SVKAASVKVGDS
+588 
-600 VKVMVNGDQAK
+600 
-611 TVYKAFVAEEY
+611 
-622 KAPVSGTP
+622 
-630 GEKTLK
+630 
-636 NFLATALT
+636 
-644 PVGTSLYVYGGSWD
+644 
-658 WQDVNSSNQSMTIGL
+658 
-673 SQSWIDFFQSQDAN
+673 
-687 YTYKYNDDHSESYY
+687 
-701 PHEQWNQYYYG
+701 
-712 GIDCSAFVGWSVYN
+712 
-726 TMHTTN
+726 
-732 GSVANGDKG
+732 
-741 YVMSATQ
+741 
-748 QAKNFAETQKWG
+748 QKWG
-760 TWSQEKPFKPEHFKT
+760 TWSQEKPFKPDHFQT
-775 GDVFSMN
+775 GDIFSMN

-827 QAVKLAEEY
+827 QAVKLAEKY
-836 MSKYYPQWWDRYHEV
+836 MSQYYPQWWERYHKV
-851 YKNFDDYTK
+851 YKSFDSYTK
-860 YEGENAGKFSWDL
+860 YSGKDAGKFSWDL
-873 KNTLADPDGYANKK
+873 KNTLADPDGYANMS

>member
-1 MKQKLCALLLSAS
+1 MKKKLCALLLSAS

-26 DASETNAPPSQTP
+26 DASETNAPPRQTD
-39 GEDVVYLGVENYG
+39 GEDVVYLGVKDYG
-52 KVTKDEKETFKHRFF
+52 TVTKDDKENFVHRFSVDGKEKE
-67 VDGAEKTFTIP
+67 FTIP

-99 IEDGQIT
+99 IDDGQIT

-120 KVWTDDDSDWRIK
+120 KVKSASKQIYI
-133 VDNESF
+133 DNESF
-139 TINKDAELY
+139 TVNDDAELY
-148 DITSKA
+148 DIDAQA
-154 GGATVQDIKFN
+154 GGATVTKITFD
-165 ELKQNETVRIVVDS
+165 ELKVNDTVRIVVDS

-184 KLFRMFIA
+184 KLFRMFVA

-205 QTLKNFLATAMEPVG
+205 LTLKNFLATAMEPVG
-220 TALYVYG
+220 TALYIYG

-233 DVNSSNQA
+233 DAASSNQA
-241 MTIGLSQSWI
+241 STIGLSQSWI

-257 DANYT
+257 NADYT
-262 YKNSANPSESY
+262 YKNEANPSESY

-287 DCSAFVGWSVYN
+287 DCSAYVAWAAYN
-299 VMNTENSTV
+299 IMNTESGNE
-308 ADSNGYVMSATK
+308 GYVMSSTK
-320 QAKNFAQTQGW
+320 MAKNFAEEQGW
-331 GTWEQKAP
+331 GTWEQKDFTPAD
-339 FKPEDF
+339 FKP
-345 KTGDIF
+345 GDIF

-359 CLGKCADGSLV
+359 CLGKCDDGSLV

-400 AVKLAEEYMSK
+400 AVKLAEKYMSQ
-411 YYPQWWDRYHEVY
+411 YYPQWWERYHKVY
-424 KNFDDYTKYE
+424 KSFDSYTKY
-434 GENAGK
+434 
-440 FSWDLKNTLADPDG
+440 S
-454 YANMS
+454 
-459 ADEILADLFDTYHGE
+459 
-474 AVYLGVKGYGDR
+474 
-486 NTNWDHKPTF
+486 
-496 QHQFFV
+496 
-502 DGDVRTFTVDADA
+502 
-515 TYSLQ
+515 
-520 NQLMEGYVYDIDV
+520 
-533 TANEVTDVELK
+533 
-544 DKGHANV
+544 
-551 VMGEVTAIGKDTITV
+551 GKD
-566 DGKTLNTADSKTYE
+566 
-580 ITSKAGGS
+580 
-588 SVKAASVKVGDS
+588 
-600 VKVMVNGDQAK
+600 
-611 TVYKAFVAEEY
+611 
-622 KAPVSGTP
+622 
-630 GEKTLK
+630 
-636 NFLATALT
+636 
-644 PVGTSLYVYGGSWD
+644 
-658 WQDVNSSNQSMTIGL
+658 
-673 SQSWIDFFQSQDAN
+673 
-687 YTYKYNDDHSESYY
+687 
-701 PHEQWNQYYYG
+701 
-712 GIDCSAFVGWSVYN
+712 
-726 TMHTTN
+726 
-732 GSVANGDKG
+732 
-741 YVMSATQ
+741 
-748 QAKNFAETQKWG
+748 
-760 TWSQEKPFKPEHFKT
+760 
-775 GDVFSMN
+775 
-782 GHVWICLGKCED
+782 
-794 GSLVILHS
+794 
-802 TPSDS
+802 
-807 INGQG
+807 
-812 GGGVQINGVGDSENC
+812 
-827 QAVKLAEEY
+827 
-836 MSKYYPQWWDRYHEV
+836 
-851 YKNFDDYTK
+851 
-860 YEGENAGKFSWDL
+860 AGKFSWDL

-1172 YVMSATGQAKNFAE
+1172 YVMSATKQAGVFASNE
-1186 VQKWGTFDSGKLKL
+1186 GWGTMDMGDVLMDETTGKPWVD
-1200 KEDGNP
+1200 EDG
-1206 YTDSQGRTYRTF
+1206 DGRRIYEGHEF
-1218 ADSDFTPGD
+1218 KPGD

-1237 SLGTCQDGSIVFM
+1237 SLGTCKDGSIVFM

-1260 GVQISAIGPDKN
+1260 GVQISAIGPNKN

-1294 GDQVLCLSFDSY
+1294 GDQVLCLTFDSY
-1306 TDVREK
+1306 TKVYGDY
-1312 TDAGKFS
+1312 AGKFS
-1319 WDLDGVISDPDGYAD
+1319 WNLKNGVISDPDGYAD

>member
-26 DASETNAPPSQTP
+26 DASETNALPSQTP

-99 IEDGQIT
+99 IDGDQIT

-120 KVWTDDDSDWRIK
+120 KVWTDDDGDWRIK

-205 QTLKNFLATAMEPVG
+205 QTLKNFLATA
-220 TALYVYG
+220 
-227 GTWDWQ
+227 
-233 DVNSSNQA
+233 
-241 MTIGLSQSWI
+241 
-251 DFFQSQ
+251 
-257 DANYT
+257 
-262 YKNSANPSESY
+262 
-273 YPHNAWNQYYYAGI
+273 
-287 DCSAFVGWSVYN
+287 
-299 VMNTENSTV
+299 
-308 ADSNGYVMSATK
+308 
-320 QAKNFAQTQGW
+320 
-331 GTWEQKAP
+331 
-339 FKPEDF
+339 
-345 KTGDIF
+345 
-351 SMNGHVWI
+351 
-359 CLGKCADGSLV
+359 
-370 ILHSTPSDSING
+370 
-382 QGGGGVQIN
+382 
-391 GVGDSENCQ
+391 
-400 AVKLAEEYMSK
+400 
-411 YYPQWWDRYHEVY
+411 
-424 KNFDDYTKYE
+424 
-434 GENAGK
+434 
-440 FSWDLKNTLADPDG
+440 
-454 YANMS
+454 
-459 ADEILADLFDTYHGE
+459 
-474 AVYLGVKGYGDR
+474 
-486 NTNWDHKPTF
+486 
-496 QHQFFV
+496 
-502 DGDVRTFTVDADA
+502 
-515 TYSLQ
+515 
-520 NQLMEGYVYDIDV
+520 
-533 TANEVTDVELK
+533 
-544 DKGHANV
+544 
-551 VMGEVTAIGKDTITV
+551 
-566 DGKTLNTADSKTYE
+566 
-580 ITSKAGGS
+580 
-588 SVKAASVKVGDS
+588 
-600 VKVMVNGDQAK
+600 
-611 TVYKAFVAEEY
+611 
-622 KAPVSGTP
+622 
-630 GEKTLK
+630 
-636 NFLATALT
+636 LT

-687 YTYKYNDDHSESYY
+687 YTYKYNADHSESYY
-701 PHEQWNQYYYG
+701 PHEQWNQYYYA

-748 QAKNFAETQKWG
+748 QAKNFANEQGWG
-760 TWSQEKPFKPEHFKT
+760 TWEQKAPFKPEDFKT
-775 GDVFSMN
+775 GDIFSMN

-812 GGGVQINGVGDSENC
+812 GGGVQINGVGDSEDC

-836 MSKYYPQWWDRYHEV
+836 MSKYYPQWWERYHKV
-851 YKNFDDYTK
+851 YKNFKDYTK
-860 YEGENAGKFSWDL
+860 YSGDAAGKFSWNLNGILTD
-873 KNTLADPDGYANKK
+873 TEGYASMS
-887 ADEILADLFEG
+887 ADQILADLFKDAK
-898 ITIPQQTMEAVYLGV
+898 IPQQTMEAVYLGV
-913 ENYGTVTKN
+913 ENYGTVTSK

-992 GNDTITVNGKTLNT
+992 GENTITVNGKTLNT

-1172 YVMSATGQAKNFAE
+1172 YVMSATKQAGVFASNE
-1186 VQKWGTFDSGKLKL
+1186 GWGTMDMGDVLMDETTGKPWVD
-1200 KEDGNP
+1200 EDG
-1206 YTDSQGRTYRTF
+1206 DGRRIYEGHEF
-1218 ADSDFTPGD
+1218 KPGD

-1237 SLGTCQDGSIVFM
+1237 SLGTCKDGSIVFM

-1260 GVQISAIGPDKN
+1260 GVQISAIGPNKN

-1294 GDQVLCLSFDSY
+1294 GDQVLCLTFDSY
-1306 TDVREK
+1306 TKVYGDY
-1312 TDAGKFS
+1312 AGKFS
-1319 WDLDGVISDPDGYAD
+1319 WNLKNGVISDPDGYAD

-1393 TADKGYVIADVT
+1393 TADKGYAIADVT